1 MKKSLFPECHRLGSA
16 LKFLFSHH
24 ASQGTLY
31 DERDLLLGHGVDNL
45 LALRIAM
52 VLALCALFTI
62 WLDMLL
68 SPSVITALAFFVL
81 FSCVCHYAL
90 NLPRAGL
97 TDALNSEARDAGRRY
112 ETRSYFGGRILFTPQ
127 GLKLRR
133 KGQSK
138 AKSKQ
143 QPQSESGAQPQ
154 AESQPDPEQQ
164 PQKHSDPEPEQQS
177 AGATDTAANQSASA
191 CNQDRAGQTE
201 QPTEQGQ
208 DEQRSWKQR
217 AQHWLS
223 HVGVLVSAATTE
235 KDLLAQTAAI
245 DDLPVVQSGY
255 MQVNVPPSLQEQR
268 IYSGVPVSLQQLVD
282 LTSFQVPELSQIAGK
297 QLLPSDVC
305 CLGFGFPWLPKHTR
319 RLHDLMEVGLRASP
333 FGKKGSPDLH
343 GVEDRHAFEPIYFAS
358 ELLLGHTL
366 LLGTT
371 GAGKTRFFDL
381 LVTQAIMRGDTVIV
395 IDPKGDRSLQQ
406 SILRA
411 ARFSGRQP
419 LDSIYCLDIGRKQA
433 APLSSPIGQSFV
445 ERCSGLV
452 WPLGSKNYPRQ
463 SCNKFRLSSKKL
475 AAIQERQERMGIAAA
490 QANNRPRN
498 FDLTSVLSIDT
509 PEPFS
514 TTPASLRAESKG
526 LAPIS
531 SMSSLG
537 GAGTKQCQGGTPL
550 GMDEKAEADWF
561 FDNIN
566 TGFNPTSA
574 FDRATEIG
582 DRLTAMMSS
591 DGAAASFKA
600 YANMAISAAVEC
612 CLLNNEAVT
621 LERLR
626 SIVSHHESFEQTIR
640 NYLNQVVI
648 QLDIPEVSIY
658 YNRLHSI
665 KDPKLQKRC
674 FAVSLILGSPE
685 TGNTASMSEQEAL
698 EVLERMEVKEA
709 AESSAHQDDLAVFG
723 DELDE
728 IFANKDSPDIAS
740 KELAVNTAVEAPEGR
755 SKAHSDDSVSA
766 EQTKTQT
773 ADPAAS
779 EPSSTELPASLLATV
794 QNVATEELEAM
805 STTGVSYFADSLNDQ
820 SNSVV
825 QSIKQ
830 LHSNEELM
838 SYQLKA
844 RARKQKTKA
853 ASASASASAAD
864 ADNCN
869 GNSNSS
875 VADLDNTESA
885 AAESAPDTAK
895 ATTSRAKRTRRT
907 STKKTATK
915 EQDINT
921 SAETVG
927 TAGTVGSARSTS
939 EGNASDIH
947 VSGVASSANF
957 SASFSAHQDTPDADI
972 SESTTESKKT
982 NSRGRK
988 SSSSKSSKTAS
999 TRGVSPASYTALL
1012 GFYRWLKKKKLITT
1026 SYGVDQIIIISTM
1039 SADYYKKVTNG
1050 ILPYLSALTSGD
1062 LLGLLSSSEQKLP
1075 SFIELVRHNKIF
1087 YAALHCLKDSATGQA
1102 LGKLLISDLAFVAGE
1117 LNAQG
1122 DSDHHRV
1129 SIFIDEAAELAQ
1141 ESLVQLLNK
1150 ARASKFSI
1158 TLATQCVAD
1167 LARRAG
1173 SNEAASQIIANCNNL
1188 ISLRVNDPQSAK
1200 VIASVLPQ
1208 TVIAER
1214 SSSQSRSEGVAL
1226 NDSYS
1231 TSRSVMQKESPLF
1244 PPSMLTQLPD
1254 FEFIARLANGS
1265 FYKGFIPL
1273 LTTSTKASNA
1283 LNSSNAESSDTA
1295 GLVDPSSLAGAA
1307 ASPASTASSDS
1318 FAGSASTSV
1327 DDSQGSSIPS
1337 SSSSPSSL
1345 NSYGSPDISNASNA
1359 SNVSHG
1365 SDSCY
1370 RRAGSTSSTAD
1381 YDDIYAQSQLVDLGY
1396 QPYQRANTSQTNKN
1410 QWQSTAQSAFAS
1422 QDSHSQAYGSA
1433 YEQTL
1438 RSDCVDQAVPPQQP
1452 ESAQTEQSAPDP
1464 ALGAAMATASAAAEA
1479 ATAAADTAAFTA
1491 TDTSAHFA
1499 DSPNEP
1505 FVAPNSAMSG
1515 SGMGRDIGSG
1525 SGSSSSNS
1533 NGSGSDSGGREG
1545 SGNTSQQSS
1554 AHRFSYHFVDMSPAF
1569 EKGGN
1574 RLDHEAKQL
1583 GGITP
1588 PVFTRPQFLGST
1600 DSFAFKNYSDDYYRA
1615 PHRASIEHPDNNTV
1629 TPIVLEALAESCNK
1643 FDREYVLAHPEA
1655 APKTGTL
1662 GLLVRLTQ
1670 EAKAKAKAQAQAK
1683 AKEQAQQAQTE
1694 NPTSQGSNCSSEAT
1708 AEASTTQGSTTANT
1722 AANHVHKAKALLRSC
1737 WQRLV
1742 PSLRKFGIWLL
1753 KAFITVM
1760 LSLPMLTLYQR
1771 ALECLLVLLMTVVV
1785 SFIGQG
1791 FTAFSELFGSM
1802 GQTLSYIGTMF
1813 SVLTSGVYE
1822 LNTEIAINESFGSRS
1837 WQVVIVYRDLW
1848 PVALSLL
1855 TTGLLLGQNFSLI
1868 AEMRHRSLMGLKK
1881 FTSFMGW
1888 PAVTL
1893 MILAAYVLAT
1903 AFVLC
1908 VEVSVLIAWLFT
1920 FNLGF
1925 STACFYTQ
1933 HLK

>member
-1 MKKSLFPECHRLGSA
+1 
-16 LKFLFSHH
+16 
-24 ASQGTLY
+24 
-31 DERDLLLGHGVDNL
+31 
-45 LALRIAM
+45 
-52 VLALCALFTI
+52 
-62 WLDMLL
+62 
-68 SPSVITALAFFVL
+68 
-81 FSCVCHYAL
+81 
-90 NLPRAGL
+90 
-97 TDALNSEARDAGRRY
+97 
-112 ETRSYFGGRILFTPQ
+112 
-127 GLKLRR
+127 
-133 KGQSK
+133 
-138 AKSKQ
+138 
-143 QPQSESGAQPQ
+143 
-154 AESQPDPEQQ
+154 
-164 PQKHSDPEPEQQS
+164 
-177 AGATDTAANQSASA
+177 
-191 CNQDRAGQTE
+191 
-201 QPTEQGQ
+201 
-208 DEQRSWKQR
+208 
-217 AQHWLS
+217 
-223 HVGVLVSAATTE
+223 
-235 KDLLAQTAAI
+235 
-245 DDLPVVQSGY
+245 
-255 MQVNVPPSLQEQR
+255 
-268 IYSGVPVSLQQLVD
+268 
-282 LTSFQVPELSQIAGK
+282 
-297 QLLPSDVC
+297 
-305 CLGFGFPWLPKHTR
+305 
-319 RLHDLMEVGLRASP
+319 
-333 FGKKGSPDLH
+333 
-343 GVEDRHAFEPIYFAS
+343 
-358 ELLLGHTL
+358 
-366 LLGTT
+366 
-371 GAGKTRFFDL
+371 
-381 LVTQAIMRGDTVIV
+381 
-395 IDPKGDRSLQQ
+395 
-406 SILRA
+406 
-411 ARFSGRQP
+411 
-419 LDSIYCLDIGRKQA
+419 
-433 APLSSPIGQSFV
+433 
-445 ERCSGLV
+445 
-452 WPLGSKNYPRQ
+452 
-463 SCNKFRLSSKKL
+463 
-475 AAIQERQERMGIAAA
+475 
-490 QANNRPRN
+490 
-498 FDLTSVLSIDT
+498 
-509 PEPFS
+509 
-514 TTPASLRAESKG
+514 
-526 LAPIS
+526 
-531 SMSSLG
+531 MSS
-537 GAGTKQCQGGTPL
+537 
-550 GMDEKAEADWF
+550 
-561 FDNIN
+561 
-566 TGFNPTSA
+566 
-574 FDRATEIG
+574 
-582 DRLTAMMSS
+582 
-591 DGAAASFKA
+591 
-600 YANMAISAAVEC
+600 
-612 CLLNNEAVT
+612 
-621 LERLR
+621 
-626 SIVSHHESFEQTIR
+626 
-640 NYLNQVVI
+640 
-648 QLDIPEVSIY
+648 
-658 YNRLHSI
+658 
-665 KDPKLQKRC
+665 
-674 FAVSLILGSPE
+674 
-685 TGNTASMSEQEAL
+685 
-698 EVLERMEVKEA
+698 
-709 AESSAHQDDLAVFG
+709 
-723 DELDE
+723 
-728 IFANKDSPDIAS
+728 
-740 KELAVNTAVEAPEGR
+740 
-755 SKAHSDDSVSA
+755 
-766 EQTKTQT
+766 
-773 ADPAAS
+773 
-779 EPSSTELPASLLATV
+779 
-794 QNVATEELEAM
+794 
-805 STTGVSYFADSLNDQ
+805 
-820 SNSVV
+820 
-825 QSIKQ
+825 
-830 LHSNEELM
+830 
-838 SYQLKA
+838 QLKA

-853 ASASASASAAD
+853 ASASASATD
-864 ADNCN
+864 TD
-869 GNSNSS
+869 NSNGKCS
-875 VADLDNTESA
+875 VADLDNTGLDSA
-885 AAESAPDTAK
+885 AAESAPDAAK

-907 STKKTATK
+907 STKKTAT
-915 EQDINT
+915 
-921 SAETVG
+921 AET
-927 TAGTVGSARSTS
+927 AGIAATS
-939 EGNASDIH
+939 EGTASDLH
-947 VSGVASSANF
+947 MSGVASSANF
-957 SASFSAHQDTPDADI
+957 SANFSAHSDTTDADI
-972 SESTTESKKT
+972 SESATESKKT
-982 NSRGRK
+982 TSRGRK

-1026 SYGVDQIIIISTM
+1026 SYGVDQIITISTM

-1173 SNEAASQIIANCNNL
+1173 SAEAASQIIANCNNL

-1214 SSSQSRSEGVAL
+1214 SSSQSRSEGLAL

-1273 LTTSTKASNA
+1273 LTTSSKAGNA

-1295 GLVDPSSLAGAA
+1295 GLAGPAYPAGTA
-1307 ASPASTASSDS
+1307 ASCASTASPDS

-1327 DDSQGSSIPS
+1327 DANQGSSASSAPSTS
-1337 SSSSPSSL
+1337 SSC
-1345 NSYGSPDISNASNA
+1345 GSPDT
-1359 SNVSHG
+1359 SNVSNG

-1370 RRAGSTSSTAD
+1370 RRAGSTSCTAD

-1410 QWQSTAQSAFAS
+1410 QWQSSSQSAFAS

-1433 YEQTL
+1433 DEQTL
-1438 RSDCVDQAVPPQQP
+1438 RSDCDSVDQAVPPLQP
-1452 ESAQTEQSAPDP
+1452 ESAQTEQSVPDS
-1464 ALGAAMATASAAAEA
+1464 ALGAATATDSAAAEA
-1479 ATAAADTAAFTA
+1479 ADTAASTA
-1491 TDTSAHFA
+1491 MDTSAHFA
-1499 DSPNEP
+1499 ASPNEP
-1505 FVAPNSAMSG
+1505 FAAPNSAMSG
-1515 SGMGRDIGSG
+1515 SGIGSG
-1525 SGSSSSNS
+1525 SGSGSS
-1533 NGSGSDSGGREG
+1533 GSGCCGSGRDSGDSGNSDSGDSSGSTRDSGVRDG

-1694 NPTSQGSNCSSEAT
+1694 TPTSQGSNCSSEAT
-1708 AEASTTQGSTTANT
+1708 AEASPPQGSTTTNT
-1722 AANHVHKAKALLRSC
+1722 AANHVHKAIALLRSC

-1753 KAFITVM
+1753 KAVITVM

-1771 ALECLLVLLMTVVV
+1771 AFECLLVLLMTVAV

-1822 LNTEIAINESFGSRS
+1822 LNTEIAINESFWSRS

>member
-45 LALRIAM
+45 WALRIAM

-133 KGQSK
+133 KGHSK
-138 AKSKQ
+138 AKPKQ
-143 QPQSESGAQPQ
+143 PEPQAQ
-154 AESQPDPEQQ
+154 AESQPDPEPYPEQQ
-164 PQKHSDPEPEQQS
+164 PQKHSDLGPEQQS

-235 KDLLAQTAAI
+235 KDLLAQTAAS

-475 AAIQERQERMGIAAA
+475 AAIQERQERKGIAAA

-498 FDLTSVLSIDT
+498 FDLTSVLSRDT

-537 GAGTKQCQGGTPL
+537 GAGAKQCQGGTPL

-665 KDPKLQKRC
+665 KDPKLQRRC

-740 KELAVNTAVEAPEGR
+740 KAISVNTAAESSKGR
-755 SKAHSDDSVSA
+755 SNAHTDDSVSA
-766 EQTKTQT
+766 GQDQAQT

-794 QNVATEELEAM
+794 QNVASEELEAM
-805 STTGVSYFADSLNDQ
+805 STTGVSYFADTLNDQ
-820 SNSVV
+820 DNSVV

-830 LHSNEELM
+830 LHSSEELM
-838 SYQLKA
+838 SSQLKA

-853 ASASASASAAD
+853 ASASASATD
-864 ADNCN
+864 TD
-869 GNSNSS
+869 NSNGKCS
-875 VADLDNTESA
+875 VADLDNTGLDSA
-885 AAESAPDTAK
+885 AAESAPDAAK

-907 STKKTATK
+907 STKKTAT
-915 EQDINT
+915 
-921 SAETVG
+921 AET
-927 TAGTVGSARSTS
+927 AGIAATS
-939 EGNASDIH
+939 EGTASDLH

-957 SASFSAHQDTPDADI
+957 SANFSAHSDTTDADI
-972 SESTTESKKT
+972 GESSTENKKT
-982 NSRGRK
+982 TARGRK

-1026 SYGVDQIIIISTM
+1026 SYGVDQIITISTM

-1173 SNEAASQIIANCNNL
+1173 SAEAASQIIANCNNL

-1244 PPSMLTQLPD
+1244 PPSMLTQFPD

-1273 LTTSTKASNA
+1273 LTNSTKASNT
-1283 LNSSNAESSDTA
+1283 LNPSNAESADTA
-1295 GLVDPSSLAGAA
+1295 GLAGP
-1307 ASPASTASSDS
+1307 ASPAGTAASSASSASPDS
-1318 FAGSASTSV
+1318 FVG
-1327 DDSQGSSIPS
+1327 DGQGSSTP
-1337 SSSSPSSL
+1337 SSPSSC
-1345 NSYGSPDISNASNA
+1345 GSPDT

-1370 RRAGSTSSTAD
+1370 RRAGSTSCTAD

-1410 QWQSTAQSAFAS
+1410 QWQSTSQSAFAS
-1422 QDSHSQAYGSA
+1422 QDSHSQAYGSID
-1433 YEQTL
+1433 EQTL
-1438 RSDCVDQAVPPQQP
+1438 RSDCVDQAVPPLQP
-1452 ESAQTEQSAPDP
+1452 ESAQTEQSVPDS
-1464 ALGAAMATASAAAEA
+1464 ALGAATDTATAAAEA
-1479 ATAAADTAAFTA
+1479 AAAAADTAASTA

-1499 DSPNEP
+1499 ASSNEP
-1505 FVAPNSAMSG
+1505 FAAPNSAMSG
-1515 SGMGRDIGSG
+1515 NGSGMGR
-1525 SGSSSSNS
+1525 
-1533 NGSGSDSGGREG
+1533 GSGSDSCNSDSGDSSG
-1545 SGNTSQQSS
+1545 STSDSGVRDGSSNTSQQSS

-1655 APKTGTL
+1655 APKTGAL

-1670 EAKAKAKAQAQAK
+1670 EAKAKAQAQAK
-1683 AKEQAQQAQTE
+1683 EQSQQAQAETAAA
-1694 NPTSQGSNCSSEAT
+1694 QGSNCSSEAT

-1722 AANHVHKAKALLRSC
+1722 AASHVHKAKALLLSC

-1753 KAFITVM
+1753 KAVITVM

-1771 ALECLLVLLMTVVV
+1771 AFECLLVLLMTVAV

-1822 LNTEIAINESFGSRS
+1822 LNTEISINESFWSRS

>member
-45 LALRIAM
+45 WALRIAM

-143 QPQSESGAQPQ
+143 QPQSEFGAQPQ
-154 AESQPDPEQQ
+154 ADPEQQ

-235 KDLLAQTAAI
+235 KDLLAQTAAS

-490 QANNRPRN
+490 QANNHPRN
-498 FDLTSVLSIDT
+498 FDLTSVLSRDT

-537 GAGTKQCQGGTPL
+537 GAGAKQCQGGTPL

-665 KDPKLQKRC
+665 KDPKLQRRC

-740 KELAVNTAVEAPEGR
+740 KELAVNTAAEALEGR

-779 EPSSTELPASLLATV
+779 AASEPSSTVLPASLLATV
-794 QNVATEELEAM
+794 QNVASEELEAM

-820 SNSVV
+820 DNSVV

-830 LHSNEELM
+830 LHSSEELM
-838 SYQLKA
+838 SSQLKA

-853 ASASASASAAD
+853 ASASASASATD
-864 ADNCN
+864 TD
-869 GNSNSS
+869 NSNGKCS
-875 VADLDNTESA
+875 VADLDNTGLDSA
-885 AAESAPDTAK
+885 AAESAPDAAK

-907 STKKTATK
+907 STKKTAT
-915 EQDINT
+915 
-921 SAETVG
+921 AET
-927 TAGTVGSARSTS
+927 AGIAATS
-939 EGNASDIH
+939 EGTASELH

-957 SASFSAHQDTPDADI
+957 YASFSAHQDTPDADI
-972 SESTTESKKT
+972 GESTTESKKT
-982 NSRGRK
+982 TSRGRK

-1026 SYGVDQIIIISTM
+1026 SYGVDQIITISTM

-1173 SNEAASQIIANCNNL
+1173 SAEAASQIIANCNNL

-1214 SSSQSRSEGVAL
+1214 SSSQSRSEGLAL

-1273 LTTSTKASNA
+1273 LTTSAKASNT
-1283 LNSSNAESSDTA
+1283 LNPSNAESSDTA
-1295 GLVDPSSLAGAA
+1295 GLAGPACPAGIA
-1307 ASPASTASSDS
+1307 ASPASAASSASPDS
-1318 FAGSASTSV
+1318 FAGSASTFV
-1327 DDSQGSSIPS
+1327 GDGQGSSASSSPS
-1337 SSSSPSSL
+1337 SSSSP
-1345 NSYGSPDISNASNA
+1345 NSCGSPDT

-1370 RRAGSTSSTAD
+1370 RRAGSTSCTAD

-1410 QWQSTAQSAFAS
+1410 QWQSTSQSAFAS

-1438 RSDCVDQAVPPQQP
+1438 RSDCVDQAVPPLQP
-1452 ESAQTEQSAPDP
+1452 ESAQTEQSVPDS
-1464 ALGAAMATASAAAEA
+1464 ALGAATDTATAAAEA
-1479 ATAAADTAAFTA
+1479 AAAAADTAASTA
-1491 TDTSAHFA
+1491 TDTSSHFA
-1499 DSPNEP
+1499 ASPNEP
-1505 FVAPNSAMSG
+1505 FAAPNSDMSG
-1515 SGMGRDIGSG
+1515 IGIGIGSG
-1525 SGSSSSNS
+1525 SGSSYCC
-1533 NGSGSDSGGREG
+1533 GSGRDSGNSDSGDSSGSTRDSGVRDG

-1588 PVFTRPQFLGST
+1588 PVFTRPQFFGST

-1662 GLLVRLTQ
+1662 GLLMRLTQ

-1694 NPTSQGSNCSSEAT
+1694 TPTSQGSNCSSEAT

-1722 AANHVHKAKALLRSC
+1722 AANHIHKAKVFLRSC

-1753 KAFITVM
+1753 KAVITVM

-1771 ALECLLVLLMTVVV
+1771 AFECLLVLLMTVAV

-1822 LNTEIAINESFGSRS
+1822 LNTEIAINESFWSRS

>member
-45 LALRIAM
+45 WALRIAM

-81 FSCVCHYAL
+81 FSCVCHYAI

-235 KDLLAQTAAI
+235 KDLLAQTAAS

-475 AAIQERQERMGIAAA
+475 AAIQERQERKGIAAA

-498 FDLTSVLSIDT
+498 FDLTSVLSRDT

-537 GAGTKQCQGGTPL
+537 GAGAKQCQGGTPL

-665 KDPKLQKRC
+665 KDPKLQRRC

-740 KELAVNTAVEAPEGR
+740 KDLAVNTAAEAPEER
-755 SKAHSDDSVSA
+755 SNAHIDDSVSA

-794 QNVATEELEAM
+794 QNVASEELEAM
-805 STTGVSYFADSLNDQ
+805 STTGVSYFADTLNDQ
-820 SNSVV
+820 DNSVV

-830 LHSNEELM
+830 LHSSEELM
-838 SYQLKA
+838 SSQLKA
-844 RARKQKTKA
+844 RALKQKTKA
-853 ASASASASAAD
+853 ASASASASATD
-864 ADNCN
+864 TDTD
-869 GNSNSS
+869 NSNGKCS
-875 VADLDNTESA
+875 VADLDNTGLDSA
-885 AAESAPDTAK
+885 AAESAPDAAK

-907 STKKTATK
+907 STKKTAT
-915 EQDINT
+915 
-921 SAETVG
+921 AET
-927 TAGTVGSARSTS
+927 AGIAATS
-939 EGNASDIH
+939 EGTASDLH

-957 SASFSAHQDTPDADI
+957 SANFSAHSDTTDADI
-972 SESTTESKKT
+972 GESSTENKKT
-982 NSRGRK
+982 TARGRK

-1026 SYGVDQIIIISTM
+1026 SYGVDQIITISTM

-1173 SNEAASQIIANCNNL
+1173 SAEAASQIIANCNNL

-1214 SSSQSRSEGVAL
+1214 SSSQSRSEGLAL

-1273 LTTSTKASNA
+1273 LTTSSKAGNA
-1283 LNSSNAESSDTA
+1283 LNSSNAASSDTA
-1295 GLVDPSSLAGAA
+1295 GLAGPASPAGTA
-1307 ASPASTASSDS
+1307 ASCASTASPDS

-1327 DDSQGSSIPS
+1327 DANQGSSASSAPSTS
-1337 SSSSPSSL
+1337 SSS
-1345 NSYGSPDISNASNA
+1345 NSYGSPDISNAG
-1359 SNVSHG
+1359 NVSNG

-1370 RRAGSTSSTAD
+1370 RRAGSTSCTAD

-1410 QWQSTAQSAFAS
+1410 QWQSTSQSAFAS

-1438 RSDCVDQAVPPQQP
+1438 RSDCDSVDQAVPPLQP
-1452 ESAQTEQSAPDP
+1452 ESAQTEQSAPDS
-1464 ALGAAMATASAAAEA
+1464 ALGAATATASAAAEA
-1479 ATAAADTAAFTA
+1479 VDTAASTA
-1491 TDTSAHFA
+1491 MDTSAHFA
-1499 DSPNEP
+1499 ASPNEP
-1505 FVAPNSAMSG
+1505 FAAPNSAMSG
-1515 SGMGRDIGSG
+1515 SGSG
-1525 SGSSSSNS
+1525 SGSSGCC
-1533 NGSGSDSGGREG
+1533 GSGRDSGNSDSGDSSGSTRDSGVRDG

-1588 PVFTRPQFLGST
+1588 PVFTQPQFLGST

-1694 NPTSQGSNCSSEAT
+1694 TPTSQGSNCSSEAT
-1708 AEASTTQGSTTANT
+1708 AEACTTQGSTTANT
-1722 AANHVHKAKALLRSC
+1722 AANHVHKATALLRSC

-1753 KAFITVM
+1753 KAVITVM

-1771 ALECLLVLLMTVVV
+1771 AFECLLVLLMTVAV

-1822 LNTEIAINESFGSRS
+1822 LNTAISINESFWSRS

>member
-45 LALRIAM
+45 WALRIAM

-138 AKSKQ
+138 VKSKQ

-235 KDLLAQTAAI
+235 KDLLAQTAAS

-498 FDLTSVLSIDT
+498 FDLTSVLSRDL

-537 GAGTKQCQGGTPL
+537 GAGAKQCQGGTPL

-665 KDPKLQKRC
+665 KDPKLQRRC

-740 KELAVNTAVEAPEGR
+740 KAISVNTAAESSKGR
-755 SKAHSDDSVSA
+755 SNAHTDDSVSVGQDQA
-766 EQTKTQT
+766 QT

-794 QNVATEELEAM
+794 QNVASEELEAM
-805 STTGVSYFADSLNDQ
+805 STTGVSYFADTLNDQ
-820 SNSVV
+820 DNSVV

-830 LHSNEELM
+830 LHSSEELM
-838 SYQLKA
+838 SSQLKA

-853 ASASASASAAD
+853 ASASASASATD
-864 ADNCN
+864 TD
-869 GNSNSS
+869 NSNGKCS
-875 VADLDNTESA
+875 VADLDNTGLDSA
-885 AAESAPDTAK
+885 AAESAPDAAK

-907 STKKTATK
+907 STKKTAT
-915 EQDINT
+915 
-921 SAETVG
+921 AET
-927 TAGTVGSARSTS
+927 AGIAATS
-939 EGNASDIH
+939 ECTASDLH
-947 VSGVASSANF
+947 MSGVASSANF
-957 SASFSAHQDTPDADI
+957 SANFSAHSDTTDADI
-972 SESTTESKKT
+972 GESSTENKKT
-982 NSRGRK
+982 TARGRK

-1026 SYGVDQIIIISTM
+1026 SYGVDQIITISTM

-1173 SNEAASQIIANCNNL
+1173 SAEAASQIIANCNNL

-1273 LTTSTKASNA
+1273 LTTSSKAGNA
-1283 LNSSNAESSDTA
+1283 LNSSNAASSDTA
-1295 GLVDPSSLAGAA
+1295 GLAGPASPAGTA
-1307 ASPASTASSDS
+1307 ASCASTASPDS

-1327 DDSQGSSIPS
+1327 DANQGSSTP
-1337 SSSSPSSL
+1337 SSPSSKL
-1345 NSYGSPDISNASNA
+1345 
-1359 SNVSHG
+1359 
-1365 SDSCY
+1365 
-1370 RRAGSTSSTAD
+1370 
-1381 YDDIYAQSQLVDLGY
+1381 
-1396 QPYQRANTSQTNKN
+1396 
-1410 QWQSTAQSAFAS
+1410 
-1422 QDSHSQAYGSA
+1422 
-1433 YEQTL
+1433 
-1438 RSDCVDQAVPPQQP
+1438 
-1452 ESAQTEQSAPDP
+1452 
-1464 ALGAAMATASAAAEA
+1464 M
-1479 ATAAADTAAFTA
+1479 
-1491 TDTSAHFA
+1491 
-1499 DSPNEP
+1499 
-1505 FVAPNSAMSG
+1505 
-1515 SGMGRDIGSG
+1515 
-1525 SGSSSSNS
+1525 
-1533 NGSGSDSGGREG
+1533 
-1545 SGNTSQQSS
+1545 
-1554 AHRFSYHFVDMSPAF
+1554 
-1569 EKGGN
+1569 
-1574 RLDHEAKQL
+1574 RL
-1583 GGITP
+1583 P
-1588 PVFTRPQFLGST
+1588 
-1600 DSFAFKNYSDDYYRA
+1600 
-1615 PHRASIEHPDNNTV
+1615 
-1629 TPIVLEALAESCNK
+1629 
-1643 FDREYVLAHPEA
+1643 
-1655 APKTGTL
+1655 
-1662 GLLVRLTQ
+1662 
-1670 EAKAKAKAQAQAK
+1670 
-1683 AKEQAQQAQTE
+1683 
-1694 NPTSQGSNCSSEAT
+1694 
-1708 AEASTTQGSTTANT
+1708 
-1722 AANHVHKAKALLRSC
+1722 
-1737 WQRLV
+1737 
-1742 PSLRKFGIWLL
+1742 
-1753 KAFITVM
+1753 
-1760 LSLPMLTLYQR
+1760 
-1771 ALECLLVLLMTVVV
+1771 
-1785 SFIGQG
+1785 
-1791 FTAFSELFGSM
+1791 
-1802 GQTLSYIGTMF
+1802 
-1813 SVLTSGVYE
+1813 
-1822 LNTEIAINESFGSRS
+1822 
-1837 WQVVIVYRDLW
+1837 
-1848 PVALSLL
+1848 
-1855 TTGLLLGQNFSLI
+1855 
-1868 AEMRHRSLMGLKK
+1868 
-1881 FTSFMGW
+1881 
-1888 PAVTL
+1888 
-1893 MILAAYVLAT
+1893 
-1903 AFVLC
+1903 
-1908 VEVSVLIAWLFT
+1908 
-1920 FNLGF
+1920 
-1925 STACFYTQ
+1925 
-1933 HLK
+1933 

>member
-45 LALRIAM
+45 WALRIAM

-143 QPQSESGAQPQ
+143 QPQSESGAQ
-154 AESQPDPEQQ
+154 AEVEVEAQTDPEPDPEQQ

-191 CNQDRAGQTE
+191 SNQDRAGQTE

-235 KDLLAQTAAI
+235 KDLLAQTAAS

-333 FGKKGSPDLH
+333 VGKKGSPDLH

-490 QANNRPRN
+490 QANNHPRN
-498 FDLTSVLSIDT
+498 FDLTSVLSRDL

-537 GAGTKQCQGGTPL
+537 GAGAKQCQGGTPL

-665 KDPKLQKRC
+665 KDPKLQRRC

-740 KELAVNTAVEAPEGR
+740 KAIAVNTAAESQETHAD
-755 SKAHSDDSVSA
+755 STSTDDSVSA
-766 EQTKTQT
+766 EQTQT
-773 ADPAAS
+773 ADSAAS

-794 QNVATEELEAM
+794 QNVASEELEAM
-805 STTGVSYFADSLNDQ
+805 STTGVSYFADTLNDQ
-820 SNSVV
+820 DNSVV

-830 LHSNEELM
+830 LHSSEELM
-838 SYQLKA
+838 SSQLKA

-853 ASASASASAAD
+853 ASASASAAATD
-864 ADNCN
+864 SGN
-869 GNSNSS
+869 GNGNSS

-885 AAESAPDTAK
+885 AESASDAAK

-915 EQDINT
+915 EQDT
-921 SAETVG
+921 ETAAT
-927 TAGTVGSARSTS
+927 TAAS
-939 EGNASDIH
+939 EGNESELH
-947 VSGVASSANF
+947 VSGAASSANF
-957 SASFSAHQDTPDADI
+957 AASFSAHQGTPDADI
-972 SESTTESKKT
+972 SESATESKKT
-982 NSRGRK
+982 TSRGRK

-1026 SYGVDQIIIISTM
+1026 SYGVDQIITISTM

-1173 SNEAASQIIANCNNL
+1173 SAEAASQIIANCNNL

-1214 SSSQSRSEGVAL
+1214 SSSQSRSEGLAL

-1273 LTTSTKASNA
+1273 LTTSAKASNT
-1283 LNSSNAESSDTA
+1283 LNPSNAEIPDTA
-1295 GLVDPSSLAGAA
+1295 GLAGPACPAGIA
-1307 ASPASTASSDS
+1307 ASPASAASSASPDS
-1318 FAGSASTSV
+1318 FAGSASIFV
-1327 DDSQGSSIPS
+1327 GDGQGSSASSAPSTS
-1337 SSSSPSSL
+1337 SSC
-1345 NSYGSPDISNASNA
+1345 GSPDT
-1359 SNVSHG
+1359 SNVSNG

-1410 QWQSTAQSAFAS
+1410 QWQSTAQSAFVS
-1422 QDSHSQAYGSA
+1422 QESHSQAYGSA
-1433 YEQTL
+1433 DEQTL
-1438 RSDCVDQAVPPQQP
+1438 RSDCDSVDQAVPPLQP
-1452 ESAQTEQSAPDP
+1452 ESAQTEQSAPDS
-1464 ALGAAMATASAAAEA
+1464 ALGAATATASAAAEA
-1479 ATAAADTAAFTA
+1479 ADTAASTA
-1491 TDTSAHFA
+1491 MDTSAHFA
-1499 DSPNEP
+1499 ASPNEP
-1505 FVAPNSAMSG
+1505 FAAPNSDMSG
-1515 SGMGRDIGSG
+1515 SGIGIGIGSG
-1525 SGSSSSNS
+1525 SGSSCCC
-1533 NGSGSDSGGREG
+1533 GSGSDSDSGDSSGSTRDSGVRDG

-1554 AHRFSYHFVDMSPAF
+1554 VHRFSYHFVDMSPAF

-1588 PVFTRPQFLGST
+1588 PVFTQPQFLSST

-1670 EAKAKAKAQAQAK
+1670 EAKAKAQAKAKAK

-1694 NPTSQGSNCSSEAT
+1694 TAAAQGSNCSSEAT

-1722 AANHVHKAKALLRSC
+1722 AANHVHKAIALLRSC

-1753 KAFITVM
+1753 KAVITVM

-1771 ALECLLVLLMTVVV
+1771 ALECLLVLLMTVAV

-1822 LNTEIAINESFGSRS
+1822 LNTEISINESFWSRS

>member
-45 LALRIAM
+45 WALRIAM

-143 QPQSESGAQPQ
+143 HPQSESGAQ
-154 AESQPDPEQQ
+154 AEVEVEAQTDPEPDPEQQ
-164 PQKHSDPEPEQQS
+164 PQKHSDPEPEPEPEQQS

-235 KDLLAQTAAI
+235 KDLLAQTAAS

-343 GVEDRHAFEPIYFAS
+343 GVEDCHAFEPIYFAS

-498 FDLTSVLSIDT
+498 FDLTSVLSRDLT
-509 PEPFS
+509 EPFS

-537 GAGTKQCQGGTPL
+537 GAGAKQCQGGTPL

-665 KDPKLQKRC
+665 KDPKLQRRC

-740 KELAVNTAVEAPEGR
+740 KAISVNTAAESSKGR
-755 SKAHSDDSVSA
+755 SNAHTDDSVSVGQDQA
-766 EQTKTQT
+766 QT

-794 QNVATEELEAM
+794 QNVASEELEAM
-805 STTGVSYFADSLNDQ
+805 STTGVSYFADTLNDQ
-820 SNSVV
+820 DNSVV

-830 LHSNEELM
+830 LHSSEELM
-838 SYQLKA
+838 SSQLKA

-853 ASASASASAAD
+853 ASASASATD
-864 ADNCN
+864 TD
-869 GNSNSS
+869 NSNGKCS
-875 VADLDNTESA
+875 VADLDNTGLDSA
-885 AAESAPDTAK
+885 AAVSAPDAAK

-907 STKKTATK
+907 STKKTAT
-915 EQDINT
+915 
-921 SAETVG
+921 AET
-927 TAGTVGSARSTS
+927 AGIAATS
-939 EGNASDIH
+939 EGTASDLH
-947 VSGVASSANF
+947 MSGVASSANF
-957 SASFSAHQDTPDADI
+957 SANYSAHSDTTDADI

-1026 SYGVDQIIIISTM
+1026 SYGVDQIITISTM

-1173 SNEAASQIIANCNNL
+1173 SAEAASQIIANCNNL

-1273 LTTSTKASNA
+1273 LTTSSKAGNA
-1283 LNSSNAESSDTA
+1283 LNSSNAASSDTA
-1295 GLVDPSSLAGAA
+1295 GLAGPASPAGTA
-1307 ASPASTASSDS
+1307 ASCASTASPDS

-1327 DDSQGSSIPS
+1327 DANQGSFASSAPSTS
-1337 SSSSPSSL
+1337 SSC
-1345 NSYGSPDISNASNA
+1345 GSPDT

-1370 RRAGSTSSTAD
+1370 RRAGSTSCTAD

-1438 RSDCVDQAVPPQQP
+1438 RSDCVDQAVPPLQP
-1452 ESAQTEQSAPDP
+1452 ESAQTEQSVPDS
-1464 ALGAAMATASAAAEA
+1464 ALGAATATAAATAEA
-1479 ATAAADTAAFTA
+1479 AAAAADTAAPTA

-1505 FVAPNSAMSG
+1505 FAAPNSAMSG
-1515 SGMGRDIGSG
+1515 SGIGRGSG
-1525 SGSSSSNS
+1525 SGSSNS
-1533 NGSGSDSGGREG
+1533 SGSDSGVRDG

-1588 PVFTRPQFLGST
+1588 PVFTRPQFFGST

-1683 AKEQAQQAQTE
+1683 AKEQAQQSQQAQAETAAA
-1694 NPTSQGSNCSSEAT
+1694 QGSNCSSEAT
-1708 AEASTTQGSTTANT
+1708 AEASTTQGSTTTNT
-1722 AANHVHKAKALLRSC
+1722 AANHVHKAIALLRSC

-1753 KAFITVM
+1753 KAVITVM

-1771 ALECLLVLLMTVVV
+1771 AFECLLVLLMTVAV

-1822 LNTEIAINESFGSRS
+1822 LNTEISINESFWSRS

>member
-45 LALRIAM
+45 WALRIAM

-138 AKSKQ
+138 AKPKQ
-143 QPQSESGAQPQ
+143 QPQPEAEPQ
-154 AESQPDPEQQ
+154 AQAEAQTDPEQQ

-177 AGATDTAANQSASA
+177 ACDTDTATNQSASDSA
-191 CNQDRAGQTE
+191 DKQYSSDKSE
-201 QPTEQGQ
+201 QPK
-208 DEQRSWKQR
+208 EQRSWTQR

-235 KDLLAQTAAI
+235 KDLLAQTAAS

-490 QANNRPRN
+490 QANNHPRN
-498 FDLTSVLSIDT
+498 FDLTSVLSRDL

-531 SMSSLG
+531 SMSSLVSGEPQSGAG
-537 GAGTKQCQGGTPL
+537 GAGAKQCQGGTPL

-665 KDPKLQKRC
+665 KDPKLQRRC

-740 KELAVNTAVEAPEGR
+740 KAISVNTAAEAPEGR

-794 QNVATEELEAM
+794 QNVASEELEAM
-805 STTGVSYFADSLNDQ
+805 STTGVSYFADTLNDQ

-838 SYQLKA
+838 SSQLKA

-853 ASASASASAAD
+853 ASASASATD
-864 ADNCN
+864 MD
-869 GNSNSS
+869 NSNGKCS
-875 VADLDNTESA
+875 VADLDNTGLDSA
-885 AAESAPDTAK
+885 AAESSPDAAK

-907 STKKTATK
+907 STKKTAT
-915 EQDINT
+915 
-921 SAETVG
+921 AET
-927 TAGTVGSARSTS
+927 AGIAATS
-939 EGNASDIH
+939 EGTASDLH
-947 VSGVASSANF
+947 MSGVASSANF
-957 SASFSAHQDTPDADI
+957 SANFSAHQGTPDADI
-972 SESTTESKKT
+972 SESATESKKT
-982 NSRGRK
+982 TSRGRK

-1026 SYGVDQIIIISTM
+1026 SYGVDQIITISTM

-1173 SNEAASQIIANCNNL
+1173 SAEAASQIIANCNNL

-1214 SSSQSRSEGVAL
+1214 SSSQSRSEGLAL

-1273 LTTSTKASNA
+1273 LTTSSKASNT
-1283 LNSSNAESSDTA
+1283 LNPSNAASSDTA
-1295 GLVDPSSLAGAA
+1295 GLAGPASPAGTA
-1307 ASPASTASSDS
+1307 ASCASTASPDS

-1327 DDSQGSSIPS
+1327 DANQGSSASSAPSTS
-1337 SSSSPSSL
+1337 SSC
-1345 NSYGSPDISNASNA
+1345 GSPDT

-1410 QWQSTAQSAFAS
+1410 QWQSSSQSAFAS
-1422 QDSHSQAYGSA
+1422 QDSHSQAYGSID
-1433 YEQTL
+1433 EQTL
-1438 RSDCVDQAVPPQQP
+1438 RSDCDSVDQAVPPLQP
-1452 ESAQTEQSAPDP
+1452 ESAQTEQSVPDS
-1464 ALGAAMATASAAAEA
+1464 ALGAATATAAATAEA
-1479 ATAAADTAAFTA
+1479 AAAAADTAAPTA

-1499 DSPNEP
+1499 ASPNEP
-1505 FVAPNSAMSG
+1505 FAAPNSAMSG
-1515 SGMGRDIGSG
+1515 SGIGIGIGSG
-1525 SGSSSSNS
+1525 SGSSCC
-1533 NGSGSDSGGREG
+1533 GSGSDSGNSDSGDSSGSTSDSGVRDG

-1588 PVFTRPQFLGST
+1588 PVFTRPQFFGST

-1670 EAKAKAKAQAQAK
+1670 EAKAKAQAQAK

-1694 NPTSQGSNCSSEAT
+1694 TPTSQGSNCSSEAT
-1708 AEASTTQGSTTANT
+1708 AEASTTQGSTTTNT
-1722 AANHVHKAKALLRSC
+1722 AANHVHKAIALLRSC

-1753 KAFITVM
+1753 KAVITVM

-1771 ALECLLVLLMTVVV
+1771 AFECLLVLLMTVAV

-1822 LNTEIAINESFGSRS
+1822 LNTEISINESFWSRS

>member
-45 LALRIAM
+45 WALRIAM

-68 SPSVITALAFFVL
+68 SPSLITALAFFVL

-235 KDLLAQTAAI
+235 KDLLAQTAAS

-319 RLHDLMEVGLRASP
+319 RLHDLMEVGLRSSP

-475 AAIQERQERMGIAAA
+475 AAIQERQQRMGIAAA
-490 QANNRPRN
+490 QANNHPRN
-498 FDLTSVLSIDT
+498 YDLTSVLSRVL

-537 GAGTKQCQGGTPL
+537 GAGAKQCQGGTPL

-665 KDPKLQKRC
+665 KDPKLQRRC

-698 EVLERMEVKEA
+698 EVLERMEEQANQEAVEA
-709 AESSAHQDDLAVFG
+709 AEHQDDLAVFG

-740 KELAVNTAVEAPEGR
+740 KAISVNTAAESSKGR
-755 SKAHSDDSVSA
+755 SNAHTDDSVSA
-766 EQTKTQT
+766 GQDQAQT

-794 QNVATEELEAM
+794 QNVASEELEAM
-805 STTGVSYFADSLNDQ
+805 STTGVSYFADTLNDQ
-820 SNSVV
+820 DNSVV

-830 LHSNEELM
+830 LHSSEELM
-838 SYQLKA
+838 SSQLKA

-853 ASASASASAAD
+853 ASASASATD
-864 ADNCN
+864 TD
-869 GNSNSS
+869 NSNGKGS
-875 VADLDNTESA
+875 VADLDNAEL
-885 AAESAPDTAK
+885 ESAPDSAK

-907 STKKTATK
+907 STKKTAT
-915 EQDINT
+915 
-921 SAETVG
+921 AET
-927 TAGTVGSARSTS
+927 AGIAATS
-939 EGNASDIH
+939 EGTASELH

-957 SASFSAHQDTPDADI
+957 SANFSAHQDTPDADI
-972 SESTTESKKT
+972 SESATESKKT
-982 NSRGRK
+982 TSRGRK
-988 SSSSKSSKTAS
+988 SSSSKSGKTAS
-999 TRGVSPASYTALL
+999 TKGVCPASYTALL

-1026 SYGVDQIIIISTM
+1026 SYGVDQIITISTM

-1273 LTTSTKASNA
+1273 LTTTTKAGNA
-1283 LNSSNAESSDTA
+1283 QNPSNAESSEIAGLSGIESPADTA
-1295 GLVDPSSLAGAA
+1295 ASC
-1307 ASPASTASSDS
+1307 ASPASPDS
-1318 FAGSASTSV
+1318 FAGSTSSYSSFA
-1327 DDSQGSSIPS
+1327 DLQGSAT
-1337 SSSSPSSL
+1337 SSSPSSP
-1345 NSYGSPDISNASNA
+1345 SSPSSCGSSDM
-1359 SNVSHG
+1359 SNVSKRSMGSTESNVSMGGMG
-1365 SDSCY
+1365 SDSYY
-1370 RRAGSTSSTAD
+1370 RREGSTSSTSSSNSTSSMGD

-1396 QPYQRANTSQTNKN
+1396 QPYQRANTSQTDKN
-1410 QWQSTAQSAFAS
+1410 LWQAAS
-1422 QDSHSQAYGSA
+1422 QGCHTQS

-1438 RSDCVDQAVPPQQP
+1438 RTDCDCVDQAVPPLQP
-1452 ESAQTEQSAPDP
+1452 ESCPTEPAEQAAQSASES
-1464 ALGAAMATASAAAEA
+1464 ALGVATAA
-1479 ATAAADTAAFTA
+1479 ATATAADAVAAAADTAASTA
-1491 TDTSAHFA
+1491 TDTPSHFSA
-1499 DSPNEP
+1499 SPNEP
-1505 FVAPNSAMSG
+1505 FAAPHSAMSG
-1515 SGMGRDIGSG
+1515 IGN
-1525 SGSSSSNS
+1525 SSSS
-1533 NGSGSDSGGREG
+1533 GTSDSGVSGGIGDSSITTQQG
-1545 SGNTSQQSS
+1545 SS
-1554 AHRFSYHFVDMSPAF
+1554 HRFSYHFVDMSPAF

-1574 RLDHEAKQL
+1574 RLDHEVKQL

-1600 DSFAFKNYSDDYYRA
+1600 DSFAFKSYSDDYYRA
-1615 PHRASIEHPDNNTV
+1615 PHRASVEHPDNNTV

-1655 APKTGTL
+1655 APKQGAL
-1662 GLLVRLTQ
+1662 GLVVRLTQ
-1670 EAKAKAKAQAQAK
+1670 EAKAKAK
-1683 AKEQAQQAQTE
+1683 EQAQQAQAQAQAQAQ
-1694 NPTSQGSNCSSEAT
+1694 PDSSDSKDSHSSSEAS

-1722 AANHVHKAKALLRSC
+1722 AANHVHKATALLRSC

-1742 PSLRKFGIWLL
+1742 PSLKKLGIWLL
-1753 KAFITVM
+1753 KAVITVM

-1771 ALECLLVLLMTVVV
+1771 AFECLLVLLMTVAV

-1822 LNTEIAINESFGSRS
+1822 LNTEIAINESFWSRS
-1837 WQVVIVYRDLW
+1837 WQVLIVYRDLW

-1855 TTGLLLGQNFSLI
+1855 TTGLLLGQHFSLI

>member
-45 LALRIAM
+45 WALRIAM

-164 PQKHSDPEPEQQS
+164 PLKHSDPEPEQQS

-235 KDLLAQTAAI
+235 KDLLAQTAAS

-282 LTSFQVPELSQIAGK
+282 LTSFLVPELSQIAGK

-665 KDPKLQKRC
+665 KDPKLQRRC

-740 KELAVNTAVEAPEGR
+740 KAISVNTAAESQETHAD
-755 SKAHSDDSVSA
+755 STSTDDSVSA
-766 EQTKTQT
+766 EQTQT
-773 ADPAAS
+773 AEPAAS

-794 QNVATEELEAM
+794 QNVASEELEAM
-805 STTGVSYFADSLNDQ
+805 STTGVSYFADTLNDQ
-820 SNSVV
+820 DNSVV

-830 LHSNEELM
+830 LHSSEELM
-838 SYQLKA
+838 SSQLKA

-853 ASASASASAAD
+853 ASASASASATD
-864 ADNCN
+864 TD
-869 GNSNSS
+869 NSNGKCS
-875 VADLDNTESA
+875 VADLDNTGLDSA
-885 AAESAPDTAK
+885 AAESAPDAAK

-907 STKKTATK
+907 STKKTAT
-915 EQDINT
+915 
-921 SAETVG
+921 AET
-927 TAGTVGSARSTS
+927 AGIAATS
-939 EGNASDIH
+939 EGTASDLH
-947 VSGVASSANF
+947 MSGVASSANF
-957 SASFSAHQDTPDADI
+957 SANFSAHSDTTDADI
-972 SESTTESKKT
+972 SESATESKKT
-982 NSRGRK
+982 TSRGRK

-1026 SYGVDQIIIISTM
+1026 SYGVDQIITISTM

-1173 SNEAASQIIANCNNL
+1173 SAEAASQIIANCNNL

-1214 SSSQSRSEGVAL
+1214 SSSQSRSEGLAL

-1273 LTTSTKASNA
+1273 LTTSTKASHT
-1283 LNSSNAESSDTA
+1283 LNPSNAESSDTA
-1295 GLVDPSSLAGAA
+1295 GLAGP
-1307 ASPASTASSDS
+1307 ASPAGTAASSASPDS
-1318 FAGSASTSV
+1318 FVG
-1327 DDSQGSSIPS
+1327 DGQGSSTP
-1337 SSSSPSSL
+1337 SSPSSC
-1345 NSYGSPDISNASNA
+1345 GSPDT

-1370 RRAGSTSSTAD
+1370 RRAGSTSCTAD

-1410 QWQSTAQSAFAS
+1410 QWQSTSQSAFAS

-1433 YEQTL
+1433 DEQTL
-1438 RSDCVDQAVPPQQP
+1438 RSDCDSVDQAVPPLQP
-1452 ESAQTEQSAPDP
+1452 ESAQTEQSAPDS
-1464 ALGAAMATASAAAEA
+1464 ALGAATATASAAAEA
-1479 ATAAADTAAFTA
+1479 ADTAASTA
-1491 TDTSAHFA
+1491 MDTSAHFA
-1499 DSPNEP
+1499 ASPNEP
-1505 FVAPNSAMSG
+1505 FAAPNSAMSG
-1515 SGMGRDIGSG
+1515 SGIGSG
-1525 SGSSSSNS
+1525 SGSGSSCC
-1533 NGSGSDSGGREG
+1533 GSGRDSGDSGNSDSGDSTGSTRDSGVRDG

-1670 EAKAKAKAQAQAK
+1670 EAKAQAKAQAK
-1683 AKEQAQQAQTE
+1683 AKEQEQAQQAQAETAA
-1694 NPTSQGSNCSSEAT
+1694 SQGSNCSSEAT

-1722 AANHVHKAKALLRSC
+1722 AASHVHKAKALLLSC
-1737 WQRLV
+1737 WQRLM

-1753 KAFITVM
+1753 KAVITVM

-1771 ALECLLVLLMTVVV
+1771 AFECLLVLLMTVVV

-1822 LNTEIAINESFGSRS
+1822 LNTKIAINESFWSRS

>member
-143 QPQSESGAQPQ
+143 QLQSESGAQPQ

-191 CNQDRAGQTE
+191 CNQDRAGQIE

-235 KDLLAQTAAI
+235 KDLLAQTAAS

-381 LVTQAIMRGDTVIV
+381 LVTQAIMRGDTVIA

-490 QANNRPRN
+490 QANNHPRN
-498 FDLTSVLSIDT
+498 YDLTSVLSRDL

-514 TTPASLRAESKG
+514 NTPASLRAESKG

-531 SMSSLG
+531 SMSSLVTGEPQSGAG
-537 GAGTKQCQGGTPL
+537 GAGVQQEQGGTPL

-665 KDPKLQKRC
+665 KDPKLQRRC

-740 KELAVNTAVEAPEGR
+740 KAISVNTASESSKGR
-755 SKAHSDDSVSA
+755 SNANTDDSVSA
-766 EQTKTQT
+766 GQDQAQT

-794 QNVATEELEAM
+794 QNVASEELEAM
-805 STTGVSYFADSLNDQ
+805 STTGVSYFADTLNDQ
-820 SNSVV
+820 DNSVV

-830 LHSNEELM
+830 LHSSEELM
-838 SYQLKA
+838 SSQLKA

-853 ASASASASAAD
+853 ASASASATD
-864 ADNCN
+864 TD
-869 GNSNSS
+869 NSNGKCS
-875 VADLDNTESA
+875 VADLDNTGLDSA
-885 AAESAPDTAK
+885 AAESAPDAAK

-907 STKKTATK
+907 STKKTAT
-915 EQDINT
+915 
-921 SAETVG
+921 AET
-927 TAGTVGSARSTS
+927 AGIAATS
-939 EGNASDIH
+939 EGTASKLH
-947 VSGVASSANF
+947 VSGAASSANF
-957 SASFSAHQDTPDADI
+957 SANFSAHSDTTDADI
-972 SESTTESKKT
+972 GESSTENKKT
-982 NSRGRK
+982 TARGRK

-1026 SYGVDQIIIISTM
+1026 SYGVDQIITISTM

-1173 SNEAASQIIANCNNL
+1173 SAEAASQIIANCNNL

-1214 SSSQSRSEGVAL
+1214 SSSQSRSEGLAL

-1273 LTTSTKASNA
+1273 LTTSAKASNT
-1283 LNSSNAESSDTA
+1283 LNPSNAEIPDTA
-1295 GLVDPSSLAGAA
+1295 GLAGPACPAGIA
-1307 ASPASTASSDS
+1307 ASPASAASSASPDS
-1318 FAGSASTSV
+1318 FAGSASTFV
-1327 DDSQGSSIPS
+1327 GDGQGSSTPS
-1337 SSSSPSSL
+1337 SSSSP
-1345 NSYGSPDISNASNA
+1345 NSCGSPDT

-1370 RRAGSTSSTAD
+1370 RRAGSTSCTAD

-1410 QWQSTAQSAFAS
+1410 QWQSTLQSAFAS

-1438 RSDCVDQAVPPQQP
+1438 RSDCVDQAVPPLQP
-1452 ESAQTEQSAPDP
+1452 ESAQTEQSVPDS
-1464 ALGAAMATASAAAEA
+1464 ALGAATDTATAAAEA
-1479 ATAAADTAAFTA
+1479 AAAAADTAAPTA

-1505 FVAPNSAMSG
+1505 FAAPNSAMSG
-1515 SGMGRDIGSG
+1515 SGIGSG
-1525 SGSSSSNS
+1525 SGS
-1533 NGSGSDSGGREG
+1533 GSGSSGCCGSGRDSGDSSGSTRDIGVRDG

-1588 PVFTRPQFLGST
+1588 PVFTRPQFFGST

-1670 EAKAKAKAQAQAK
+1670 EAKAKAQAQAKAK
-1683 AKEQAQQAQTE
+1683 AKEQAQQSQQAQAETAAA
-1694 NPTSQGSNCSSEAT
+1694 QGSNCSSEAT

-1722 AANHVHKAKALLRSC
+1722 AANHIHKAKVFLRSC

-1742 PSLRKFGIWLL
+1742 PSLKKFGIWLL
-1753 KAFITVM
+1753 KAVITVM

-1771 ALECLLVLLMTVVV
+1771 AFECLLVLLMTVAV

>member
-45 LALRIAM
+45 WALRIAM

-81 FSCVCHYAL
+81 FSCVCQYAL

-133 KGQSK
+133 KGHSK
-138 AKSKQ
+138 AKPKQ
-143 QPQSESGAQPQ
+143 QPQPEAEPQ
-154 AESQPDPEQQ
+154 AQAEVQPDPEFEAQQQ
-164 PQKHSDPEPEQQS
+164 PEPEPEQQS
-177 AGATDTAANQSASA
+177 ACNTDTAANKSADKQDSA
-191 CNQDRAGQTE
+191 DKSE
-201 QPTEQGQ
+201 QPK
-208 DEQRSWKQR
+208 EQRSWTQR

-235 KDLLAQTAAI
+235 KDLLAQTAAS

-475 AAIQERQERMGIAAA
+475 AAIQERQQRMGIAAA
-490 QANNRPRN
+490 QANNHPRN
-498 FDLTSVLSIDT
+498 YDLTSVLSRVL

-537 GAGTKQCQGGTPL
+537 GAGAKQCQGGTPL

-665 KDPKLQKRC
+665 KDPKLQRRC

-685 TGNTASMSEQEAL
+685 AGNTASMSEQEAL
-698 EVLERMEVKEA
+698 AVLERMEEQANHDAAEA
-709 AESSAHQDDLAVFG
+709 AEHQDDLAVFG

-740 KELAVNTAVEAPEGR
+740 KAIAVNTAAESPEGR
-755 SKAHSDDSVSA
+755 SNAHTDDSVSA
-766 EQTKTQT
+766 EQTQT
-773 ADPAAS
+773 AEDSVS
-779 EPSSTELPASLLATV
+779 ESASTELPASLLATV
-794 QNVATEELEAM
+794 QNVASEELEAM
-805 STTGVSYFADSLNDQ
+805 STTGVSYFADTLNDQ
-820 SNSVV
+820 DNSVV

-838 SYQLKA
+838 SSQLKA

-853 ASASASASAAD
+853 ASASASAAD
-864 ADNCN
+864 SGN
-869 GNSNSS
+869 GIDS
-875 VADLDNTESA
+875 VADLDNAELESA
-885 AAESAPDTAK
+885 AAESAPDAAK
-895 ATTSRAKRTRRT
+895 ATTSRTKRTRRT
-907 STKKTATK
+907 STKKTAT
-915 EQDINT
+915 
-921 SAETVG
+921 AET
-927 TAGTVGSARSTS
+927 AGIAATS
-939 EGNASDIH
+939 EGNASDLH
-947 VSGVASSANF
+947 VSGVASAANF
-957 SASFSAHQDTPDADI
+957 SANFSAHQDTPDADI
-972 SESTTESKKT
+972 SESATESKKT
-982 NSRGRK
+982 TSRGRK
-988 SSSSKSSKTAS
+988 SSSSKSGKTAS
-999 TRGVSPASYTALL
+999 TKGVCPASYTALL

-1026 SYGVDQIIIISTM
+1026 SYGVDQIITISTM

-1122 DSDHHRV
+1122 DSDHYRV

-1254 FEFIARLANGS
+1254 FEFIARMANGS

-1273 LTTSTKASNA
+1273 LTTSAKADNA
-1283 LNSSNAESSDTA
+1283 LNPSNAESSEIAGLSGIENPADTA
-1295 GLVDPSSLAGAA
+1295 ASCASCASSASPDSLAG
-1307 ASPASTASSDS
+1307 STSSYSS
-1318 FAGSASTSV
+1318 FADLQGSAT
-1327 DDSQGSSIPS
+1327 P
-1337 SSSSPSSL
+1337 SSPSSP
-1345 NSYGSPDISNASNA
+1345 SSCGSSDVSKR
-1359 SNVSHG
+1359 SNVSKESMGSMESMGAMG

-1370 RRAGSTSSTAD
+1370 RREGSTSSTSSTNSTSIMGD

-1396 QPYQRANTSQTNKN
+1396 QPYQRANTSQTDKN
-1410 QWQSTAQSAFAS
+1410 LWQAAS
-1422 QDSHSQAYGSA
+1422 QGCHTSA

-1438 RSDCVDQAVPPQQP
+1438 RTDCDCVDQAVPPLQP
-1452 ESAQTEQSAPDP
+1452 DSCPTEPAEQAVQSASES
-1464 ALGAAMATASAAAEA
+1464 ALGAASAAATA
-1479 ATAAADTAAFTA
+1479 ADAAAAAADTAASTA
-1491 TDTSAHFA
+1491 TDTPSRFSA
-1499 DSPNEP
+1499 SPNEP
-1505 FVAPNSAMSG
+1505 FTAPNSAISG
-1515 SGMGRDIGSG
+1515 IGT
-1525 SGSSSSNS
+1525 
-1533 NGSGSDSGGREG
+1533 SDSGVSGGIGDSSITTQQG
-1545 SGNTSQQSS
+1545 SS
-1554 AHRFSYHFVDMSPAF
+1554 HRFSYHFVDMSPAF

-1588 PVFTRPQFLGST
+1588 PVFTRPQFFGST

-1670 EAKAKAKAQAQAK
+1670 EAKAKAQAK

-1694 NPTSQGSNCSSEAT
+1694 TPTSQGSNCSSEAT
-1708 AEASTTQGSTTANT
+1708 AEASTTQGSTTTNT
-1722 AANHVHKAKALLRSC
+1722 AANHVHKATALLRSC

-1753 KAFITVM
+1753 KAVITVM

-1771 ALECLLVLLMTVVV
+1771 AFECLLVLLMTVAV

-1822 LNTEIAINESFGSRS
+1822 LNTEITINESFWSRS

-1855 TTGLLLGQNFSLI
+1855 TTGLLLGQHFSLI

>member
-45 LALRIAM
+45 WALRIAM

-112 ETRSYFGGRILFTPQ
+112 ETRSYFCGRILFTPQ

-133 KGQSK
+133 KGQSRGK
-138 AKSKQ
+138 AK
-143 QPQSESGAQPQ
+143 PQSESGAQPQ

-235 KDLLAQTAAI
+235 KDLLAQTAAS

-490 QANNRPRN
+490 QANNHPRN
-498 FDLTSVLSIDT
+498 YDLTSVLSRDR

-514 TTPASLRAESKG
+514 NTPASLRAESKG

-537 GAGTKQCQGGTPL
+537 GAGAKQCQGGTPL

-665 KDPKLQKRC
+665 KDPKLQRRC

-740 KELAVNTAVEAPEGR
+740 KAISVNTAAESSKGR
-755 SKAHSDDSVSA
+755 SNAHTDDSVSA
-766 EQTKTQT
+766 GQDQAQT

-794 QNVATEELEAM
+794 QNVASEELEAM
-805 STTGVSYFADSLNDQ
+805 STTGVSYFADTLNDQ
-820 SNSVV
+820 DNSVV

-830 LHSNEELM
+830 LHSSEELM
-838 SYQLKA
+838 SSQLKA

-853 ASASASASAAD
+853 ASASASATD
-864 ADNCN
+864 TD
-869 GNSNSS
+869 NSNGKCS
-875 VADLDNTESA
+875 VADLDNTGLDSA
-885 AAESAPDTAK
+885 AAESAPDAAK
-895 ATTSRAKRTRRT
+895 ATTSRAKLTRRT
-907 STKKTATK
+907 STKKTAT
-915 EQDINT
+915 
-921 SAETVG
+921 AET
-927 TAGTVGSARSTS
+927 AGIAATS
-939 EGNASDIH
+939 EGTASELH

-957 SASFSAHQDTPDADI
+957 SANFSAHSDTTDADI
-972 SESTTESKKT
+972 GESSTENKKT
-982 NSRGRK
+982 TARGRK

-1026 SYGVDQIIIISTM
+1026 SYGVDQIITISTM

-1173 SNEAASQIIANCNNL
+1173 SAEAASQIIANCNNL

-1214 SSSQSRSEGVAL
+1214 SSSQSRSEGLAL

-1273 LTTSTKASNA
+1273 LTTSAKASNT
-1283 LNSSNAESSDTA
+1283 LNPSNAEIPDTA
-1295 GLVDPSSLAGAA
+1295 GPAGPACPAGIA
-1307 ASPASTASSDS
+1307 ASPASAASSASPDS
-1318 FAGSASTSV
+1318 FAGSASTFV
-1327 DDSQGSSIPS
+1327 GDGQGSADPS
-1337 SSSSPSSL
+1337 SSSSP
-1345 NSYGSPDISNASNA
+1345 NSCGSPDT

-1370 RRAGSTSSTAD
+1370 RRAGSTSCTAD

-1410 QWQSTAQSAFAS
+1410 QWQSTSQSAFAS

-1438 RSDCVDQAVPPQQP
+1438 RSDCVDQAVPPLQP
-1452 ESAQTEQSAPDP
+1452 ESAQTEQSVPDS
-1464 ALGAAMATASAAAEA
+1464 ALGAATATAAATAEA
-1479 ATAAADTAAFTA
+1479 AAAAADTAAPTA

-1505 FVAPNSAMSG
+1505 FAAPNSAMSG
-1515 SGMGRDIGSG
+1515 SG
-1525 SGSSSSNS
+1525 SSNS
-1533 NGSGSDSGGREG
+1533 SGSDSGDSGNSGNSDSGDSSGSTRDSGVRDG

-1588 PVFTRPQFLGST
+1588 PVFTQPQFLGST

-1670 EAKAKAKAQAQAK
+1670 EAKAKAQAKAK
-1683 AKEQAQQAQTE
+1683 AKEQAQQSQQAQAETAAA
-1694 NPTSQGSNCSSEAT
+1694 QGSNCSSEAT
-1708 AEASTTQGSTTANT
+1708 AEASTPQGSTTANT
-1722 AANHVHKAKALLRSC
+1722 AANHIHKAKVFLRSC

-1742 PSLRKFGIWLL
+1742 PSLKKFGIWLL
-1753 KAFITVM
+1753 KAVITVM

-1822 LNTEIAINESFGSRS
+1822 LNTEIAINESFWSRS

>member
-1 MKKSLFPECHRLGSA
+1 MRALFPECHRLGSA

-45 LALRIAM
+45 WALRIAM

-81 FSCVCHYAL
+81 FSCVCQYAL

-133 KGQSK
+133 KGHSK
-138 AKSKQ
+138 AKPKQ
-143 QPQSESGAQPQ
+143 QPQPEAQ
-154 AESQPDPEQQ
+154 AEAQTDPEFEAPQQ
-164 PQKHSDPEPEQQS
+164 PESDQQS
-177 AGATDTAANQSASA
+177 ACASDTAANKSASDSA
-191 CNQDRAGQTE
+191 DKQDSADKSE
-201 QPTEQGQ
+201 QPK
-208 DEQRSWKQR
+208 EQRSWTQR

-235 KDLLAQTAAI
+235 KDLLAQTAAS

-282 LTSFQVPELSQIAGK
+282 LTSFQVPVLSQIAKK

-475 AAIQERQERMGIAAA
+475 AAIQERQQRMGIAAA
-490 QANNRPRN
+490 QANNHPRN
-498 FDLTSVLSIDT
+498 YDLTSVLSRDL

-531 SMSSLG
+531 SMSSLVTG
-537 GAGTKQCQGGTPL
+537 EPQSGAGVAGVQQGQGGTPL

-665 KDPKLQKRC
+665 KDPKLQRRC

-685 TGNTASMSEQEAL
+685 AGNTASMSEQEAL
-698 EVLERMEVKEA
+698 AVLERMEEQANQDAAEA
-709 AESSAHQDDLAVFG
+709 AEHQDDLAVFG

-740 KELAVNTAVEAPEGR
+740 KAIAVNTAAESQETHAD
-755 SKAHSDDSVSA
+755 STSTDDSVSA
-766 EQTKTQT
+766 EQTQT

-779 EPSSTELPASLLATV
+779 ESSSTELPASLLATV
-794 QNVATEELEAM
+794 QNVASEELEAM
-805 STTGVSYFADSLNDQ
+805 STTGVSYFADTLNDQ
-820 SNSVV
+820 DNSVV

-830 LHSNEELM
+830 LHSSEELM
-838 SYQLKA
+838 SSQLKA

-853 ASASASASAAD
+853 ASASATD
-864 ADNCN
+864 TD
-869 GNSNSS
+869 NSNGKGS
-875 VADLDNTESA
+875 VADLDNAEL
-885 AAESAPDTAK
+885 ESAPDSAK

-907 STKKTATK
+907 STKKTAT
-915 EQDINT
+915 
-921 SAETVG
+921 AET
-927 TAGTVGSARSTS
+927 AGIAATS
-939 EGNASDIH
+939 EGTASELH

-957 SASFSAHQDTPDADI
+957 SANFSAHQDTPDADI
-972 SESTTESKKT
+972 SESATESKKT
-982 NSRGRK
+982 TSRGRK
-988 SSSSKSSKTAS
+988 SSSSKSGKTAS
-999 TRGVSPASYTALL
+999 TKGVCPASYTALL

-1026 SYGVDQIIIISTM
+1026 SYGVDQIITISTM

-1173 SNEAASQIIANCNNL
+1173 SAEAASQIIANCNNL

-1231 TSRSVMQKESPLF
+1231 KHADP
-1244 PPSMLTQLPD
+1244 
-1254 FEFIARLANGS
+1254 IA
-1265 FYKGFIPL
+1265 
-1273 LTTSTKASNA
+1273 
-1283 LNSSNAESSDTA
+1283 
-1295 GLVDPSSLAGAA
+1295 
-1307 ASPASTASSDS
+1307 
-1318 FAGSASTSV
+1318 
-1327 DDSQGSSIPS
+1327 
-1337 SSSSPSSL
+1337 
-1345 NSYGSPDISNASNA
+1345 
-1359 SNVSHG
+1359 
-1365 SDSCY
+1365 
-1370 RRAGSTSSTAD
+1370 
-1381 YDDIYAQSQLVDLGY
+1381 
-1396 QPYQRANTSQTNKN
+1396 
-1410 QWQSTAQSAFAS
+1410 
-1422 QDSHSQAYGSA
+1422 
-1433 YEQTL
+1433 
-1438 RSDCVDQAVPPQQP
+1438 
-1452 ESAQTEQSAPDP
+1452 
-1464 ALGAAMATASAAAEA
+1464 
-1479 ATAAADTAAFTA
+1479 
-1491 TDTSAHFA
+1491 
-1499 DSPNEP
+1499 
-1505 FVAPNSAMSG
+1505 
-1515 SGMGRDIGSG
+1515 
-1525 SGSSSSNS
+1525 
-1533 NGSGSDSGGREG
+1533 
-1545 SGNTSQQSS
+1545 
-1554 AHRFSYHFVDMSPAF
+1554 
-1569 EKGGN
+1569 
-1574 RLDHEAKQL
+1574 
-1583 GGITP
+1583 
-1588 PVFTRPQFLGST
+1588 
-1600 DSFAFKNYSDDYYRA
+1600 
-1615 PHRASIEHPDNNTV
+1615 
-1629 TPIVLEALAESCNK
+1629 
-1643 FDREYVLAHPEA
+1643 
-1655 APKTGTL
+1655 
-1662 GLLVRLTQ
+1662 
-1670 EAKAKAKAQAQAK
+1670 
-1683 AKEQAQQAQTE
+1683 
-1694 NPTSQGSNCSSEAT
+1694 
-1708 AEASTTQGSTTANT
+1708 
-1722 AANHVHKAKALLRSC
+1722 
-1737 WQRLV
+1737 
-1742 PSLRKFGIWLL
+1742 
-1753 KAFITVM
+1753 
-1760 LSLPMLTLYQR
+1760 
-1771 ALECLLVLLMTVVV
+1771 
-1785 SFIGQG
+1785 
-1791 FTAFSELFGSM
+1791 
-1802 GQTLSYIGTMF
+1802 
-1813 SVLTSGVYE
+1813 
-1822 LNTEIAINESFGSRS
+1822 
-1837 WQVVIVYRDLW
+1837 
-1848 PVALSLL
+1848 
-1855 TTGLLLGQNFSLI
+1855 
-1868 AEMRHRSLMGLKK
+1868 
-1881 FTSFMGW
+1881 
-1888 PAVTL
+1888 
-1893 MILAAYVLAT
+1893 
-1903 AFVLC
+1903 
-1908 VEVSVLIAWLFT
+1908 
-1920 FNLGF
+1920 
-1925 STACFYTQ
+1925 
-1933 HLK
+1933 

>member
-45 LALRIAM
+45 WALRIAM

-138 AKSKQ
+138 VKSKQ

-235 KDLLAQTAAI
+235 KDLLAQTAAS

-498 FDLTSVLSIDT
+498 FDLTSVLSRDL

-537 GAGTKQCQGGTPL
+537 GAGAKQCQGGTPL

-665 KDPKLQKRC
+665 KDPKLQRRC

-740 KELAVNTAVEAPEGR
+740 KAISVNTAAESSKGR
-755 SKAHSDDSVSA
+755 SNAHTDDSVSA
-766 EQTKTQT
+766 GQDQAQT

-794 QNVATEELEAM
+794 QNVASEELEAM
-805 STTGVSYFADSLNDQ
+805 STTGVSYFADTLNDQ

-830 LHSNEELM
+830 LHSSEELM
-838 SYQLKA
+838 SSQLKA

-853 ASASASASAAD
+853 ASASASATD
-864 ADNCN
+864 TD
-869 GNSNSS
+869 NSNGKCS
-875 VADLDNTESA
+875 VADLDNTGLDSA
-885 AAESAPDTAK
+885 AAESAPDAAK

-907 STKKTATK
+907 STKNTAT
-915 EQDINT
+915 
-921 SAETVG
+921 AET
-927 TAGTVGSARSTS
+927 AGIAATS
-939 EGNASDIH
+939 EGTASELH

-957 SASFSAHQDTPDADI
+957 SANFSAHSDTTDADI
-972 SESTTESKKT
+972 GESSTENKKT
-982 NSRGRK
+982 TARGRK

-1026 SYGVDQIIIISTM
+1026 SYGVDQIITISTM

-1173 SNEAASQIIANCNNL
+1173 SAEAASQIIANCNNL

-1273 LTTSTKASNA
+1273 LTTSSKAGNA
-1283 LNSSNAESSDTA
+1283 LNSSNAASSDTA
-1295 GLVDPSSLAGAA
+1295 GLAGPASPAGTA
-1307 ASPASTASSDS
+1307 ASCASTASPDS

-1327 DDSQGSSIPS
+1327 DANQGSSTPSSPS
-1337 SSSSPSSL
+1337 SSSSSS
-1345 NSYGSPDISNASNA
+1345 SCGSPDT

-1370 RRAGSTSSTAD
+1370 RRTDSTSCTAD

-1410 QWQSTAQSAFAS
+1410 QWQSSSQSAFAS

-1438 RSDCVDQAVPPQQP
+1438 RSDCDSVDQAVPPLQP
-1452 ESAQTEQSAPDP
+1452 ESAQTEQSAPDS
-1464 ALGAAMATASAAAEA
+1464 ALGAATATASAAAEA
-1479 ATAAADTAAFTA
+1479 ADTAASTA
-1491 TDTSAHFA
+1491 MDTSAHFA
-1499 DSPNEP
+1499 ASPNEP
-1505 FVAPNSAMSG
+1505 FAAPNSAMSG
-1515 SGMGRDIGSG
+1515 SGSG
-1525 SGSSSSNS
+1525 SGSSGCC
-1533 NGSGSDSGGREG
+1533 GSGRDSGNSDSGDSSGSTRDSGVRDG

-1588 PVFTRPQFLGST
+1588 PVFTQPQFLGST
-1600 DSFAFKNYSDDYYRA
+1600 DSFAFKSYSDDYYRA

-1683 AKEQAQQAQTE
+1683 AKAKEQAQQAQAETAA
-1694 NPTSQGSNCSSEAT
+1694 SQGSNCSSEAT
-1708 AEASTTQGSTTANT
+1708 DEASTTQGSTTANT
-1722 AANHVHKAKALLRSC
+1722 AANHVHKATALLRSC

-1742 PSLRKFGIWLL
+1742 PSLKKLGIWLL
-1753 KAFITVM
+1753 KAVITVM

-1771 ALECLLVLLMTVVV
+1771 AFECLLVLLMTVAV

-1822 LNTEIAINESFGSRS
+1822 LNTEIAINESFWSRS
-1837 WQVVIVYRDLW
+1837 WQVLIVYRDLW

-1855 TTGLLLGQNFSLI
+1855 TTGLLLGQHFSLI

>member
-45 LALRIAM
+45 WALRIAM

-164 PQKHSDPEPEQQS
+164 PQKHSDPEQQS

-235 KDLLAQTAAI
+235 KDLLAQTAAS

-490 QANNRPRN
+490 QANNRTRN
-498 FDLTSVLSIDT
+498 FDLTSVLSRDT

-537 GAGTKQCQGGTPL
+537 GAGAKQCQGGTPL

-665 KDPKLQKRC
+665 KDPKLQRRC

-709 AESSAHQDDLAVFG
+709 AESSAHKDDLAVFG

-740 KELAVNTAVEAPEGR
+740 KAISVNTAAESSKGR
-755 SKAHSDDSVSA
+755 SNAHTDDSVSA
-766 EQTKTQT
+766 GQDQAQT

-794 QNVATEELEAM
+794 QNVASEELEAM
-805 STTGVSYFADSLNDQ
+805 STTGVSYFADTLNDQ

-830 LHSNEELM
+830 LHSSEELM
-838 SYQLKA
+838 SSQLKA

-853 ASASASASAAD
+853 ASASASATD
-864 ADNCN
+864 TD
-869 GNSNSS
+869 NSNGKCS
-875 VADLDNTESA
+875 VADLDNTGLDSA
-885 AAESAPDTAK
+885 AAESAPDAAK

-907 STKKTATK
+907 STKKTAT
-915 EQDINT
+915 
-921 SAETVG
+921 AET
-927 TAGTVGSARSTS
+927 AGIAATS
-939 EGNASDIH
+939 EGTASDLH
-947 VSGVASSANF
+947 VSGVASSANL
-957 SASFSAHQDTPDADI
+957 SANFSAHSDTTDADI
-972 SESTTESKKT
+972 SESATESKKT
-982 NSRGRK
+982 TARGRK

-1026 SYGVDQIIIISTM
+1026 SYGVDQIITISTM

-1173 SNEAASQIIANCNNL
+1173 SAEAASQIIANCNNL

-1214 SSSQSRSEGVAL
+1214 SSSQSRGEGLAL

-1273 LTTSTKASNA
+1273 LTTSTKASHT
-1283 LNSSNAESSDTA
+1283 LNPSNAESSDTA
-1295 GLVDPSSLAGAA
+1295 GLAGPASPAGTAASSASA
-1307 ASPASTASSDS
+1307 ASPDS

-1327 DDSQGSSIPS
+1327 DANQGSSTPSSPS
-1337 SSSSPSSL
+1337 SSSSSS
-1345 NSYGSPDISNASNA
+1345 SSSSCGSPDT

-1370 RRAGSTSSTAD
+1370 RRAGSTSCTAD

-1410 QWQSTAQSAFAS
+1410 QWQSTSQSAFAS
-1422 QDSHSQAYGSA
+1422 QDSHSQAYSSA

-1438 RSDCVDQAVPPQQP
+1438 RSDCVDQAVPPLQP
-1452 ESAQTEQSAPDP
+1452 ESAQTEQSVPDS
-1464 ALGAAMATASAAAEA
+1464 ALGAATDTAAAEA
-1479 ATAAADTAAFTA
+1479 AAAAADTAASTA

-1499 DSPNEP
+1499 ASPNEP
-1505 FVAPNSAMSG
+1505 FAAPNSAMSG

-1525 SGSSSSNS
+1525 SGSSSSCC
-1533 NGSGSDSGGREG
+1533 GSGSDSGD
-1545 SGNTSQQSS
+1545 SGNSDSGDSSGSTSDSGVRDGSDNTFQQSS

-1574 RLDHEAKQL
+1574 RLDHETKQL

-1588 PVFTRPQFLGST
+1588 PVFTRSQFLGST

-1683 AKEQAQQAQTE
+1683 AKEQAQQAQAETAA
-1694 NPTSQGSNCSSEAT
+1694 SQGSNCSSEAT

-1737 WQRLV
+1737 WQRLM

-1753 KAFITVM
+1753 KAVITVM

-1822 LNTEIAINESFGSRS
+1822 LNTEIAINESFWSRS

>member
-45 LALRIAM
+45 WALRIAM

-133 KGQSK
+133 KGQSRGK
-138 AKSKQ
+138 AKP
-143 QPQSESGAQPQ
+143 QPESGAQTE
-154 AESQPDPEQQ
+154 AEAQTDPEPDPEQQ

-223 HVGVLVSAATTE
+223 HVGVLVSAATTD
-235 KDLLAQTAAI
+235 KDLLAQTAAS

-498 FDLTSVLSIDT
+498 FDLTSVLSRDT

-537 GAGTKQCQGGTPL
+537 GAGAKQCQGGTPL

-665 KDPKLQKRC
+665 KDPKLQRRC

-740 KELAVNTAVEAPEGR
+740 KAIAVNTAAESSKGR
-755 SKAHSDDSVSA
+755 SNAHTDDSVSA
-766 EQTKTQT
+766 GQDQAQT

-794 QNVATEELEAM
+794 QNVASEELEAM
-805 STTGVSYFADSLNDQ
+805 STTGVSYFADTLNDQ
-820 SNSVV
+820 DNSVV

-838 SYQLKA
+838 SSQLKA

-853 ASASASASAAD
+853 ASASASASATD
-864 ADNCN
+864 TD
-869 GNSNSS
+869 NSNGKCS
-875 VADLDNTESA
+875 VADLDNTGLDSA
-885 AAESAPDTAK
+885 AAESAPDAAK

-907 STKKTATK
+907 GTKKTATK
-915 EQDINT
+915 EQDT
-921 SAETVG
+921 ETAAT
-927 TAGTVGSARSTS
+927 TAAS
-939 EGNASDIH
+939 EGNASDLH
-947 VSGVASSANF
+947 VSGAASSANF
-957 SASFSAHQDTPDADI
+957 SANFSAHQDTTDADI
-972 SESTTESKKT
+972 GESSTENKKT
-982 NSRGRK
+982 TARGRK

-1026 SYGVDQIIIISTM
+1026 SYGVDQIITISTM

-1062 LLGLLSSSEQKLP
+1062 LLGLLSSPEQKLP

-1173 SNEAASQIIANCNNL
+1173 SAEAASQIIANCNNL

-1273 LTTSTKASNA
+1273 LTTSTKASHT
-1283 LNSSNAESSDTA
+1283 LNPSNAESSDTA
-1295 GLVDPSSLAGAA
+1295 GLAGP
-1307 ASPASTASSDS
+1307 ASPAGTAASSASPDS
-1318 FAGSASTSV
+1318 FVG
-1327 DDSQGSSIPS
+1327 DGQGSSASSAPSTS
-1337 SSSSPSSL
+1337 SSSSSC
-1345 NSYGSPDISNASNA
+1345 GSPDT

-1370 RRAGSTSSTAD
+1370 RRAGSTSCTAD

-1410 QWQSTAQSAFAS
+1410 QWQSTSQSAFAS

-1438 RSDCVDQAVPPQQP
+1438 RSDCVDQAVPPLQP
-1452 ESAQTEQSAPDP
+1452 ESAQTEQSVPDS
-1464 ALGAAMATASAAAEA
+1464 ALGAATDTATAAAEA
-1479 ATAAADTAAFTA
+1479 AAAAADTAASTA
-1491 TDTSAHFA
+1491 TDTSAHCA
-1499 DSPNEP
+1499 GSPNEP

-1515 SGMGRDIGSG
+1515 SGIGIGIGSG
-1525 SGSSSSNS
+1525 SGSCCC
-1533 NGSGSDSGGREG
+1533 GSGRDSGNSDSGDSSGSTRDSGVRDG

-1588 PVFTRPQFLGST
+1588 PVFTRPQFFGST

-1694 NPTSQGSNCSSEAT
+1694 TPTSQGSNCSSEAT
-1708 AEASTTQGSTTANT
+1708 AEASTTQGSTTTNT
-1722 AANHVHKAKALLRSC
+1722 AANHVHKAIALLRSC

-1753 KAFITVM
+1753 KAVITVM

-1822 LNTEIAINESFGSRS
+1822 LNTEISINESFWSRS

>member
-45 LALRIAM
+45 WALRIAM

-143 QPQSESGAQPQ
+143 QPQSESGAQ
-154 AESQPDPEQQ
+154 AEVKVEAQTDPEPDPEQQ

-235 KDLLAQTAAI
+235 KDLLAQTAAS

-490 QANNRPRN
+490 QANNHPRN
-498 FDLTSVLSIDT
+498 FDLTSVLSRDL

-531 SMSSLG
+531 SMSSLVTGEPQSGAG
-537 GAGTKQCQGGTPL
+537 GAGVQQGQGGTPL

-665 KDPKLQKRC
+665 KDPKLQRRC

-740 KELAVNTAVEAPEGR
+740 KAISVNTAAESSKGR
-755 SKAHSDDSVSA
+755 SNAHTDDSVSV
-766 EQTKTQT
+766 EQAQT

-779 EPSSTELPASLLATV
+779 EPSSTVLPASLLATV

-838 SYQLKA
+838 SSQLKA

-853 ASASASASAAD
+853 ASASASAAD

-907 STKKTATK
+907 STKKTAT
-915 EQDINT
+915 
-921 SAETVG
+921 AET
-927 TAGTVGSARSTS
+927 AGIAATS
-939 EGNASDIH
+939 EGTASELH

-957 SASFSAHQDTPDADI
+957 SANFSAHSDTTDADI
-972 SESTTESKKT
+972 SESATESKKT
-982 NSRGRK
+982 TSRGRK

-1026 SYGVDQIIIISTM
+1026 SYGVDQIITISTM

-1173 SNEAASQIIANCNNL
+1173 SAEAASQIIANCNNL

-1214 SSSQSRSEGVAL
+1214 SSSQSRSEGLAL

-1273 LTTSTKASNA
+1273 LTTSTKAGNA
-1283 LNSSNAESSDTA
+1283 LNSSNAASSDTA
-1295 GLVDPSSLAGAA
+1295 GLAGPASPAGTA
-1307 ASPASTASSDS
+1307 ASCASTASPDS

-1327 DDSQGSSIPS
+1327 DANQGSSASSAPSTS
-1337 SSSSPSSL
+1337 SSSD
-1345 NSYGSPDISNASNA
+1345 SYGSPDISNAG
-1359 SNVSHG
+1359 NVSNG

-1410 QWQSTAQSAFAS
+1410 QWQSSSQSAFAS
-1422 QDSHSQAYGSA
+1422 QDSHSQAYSSA

-1438 RSDCVDQAVPPQQP
+1438 RSDCVDQAVPPLQP
-1452 ESAQTEQSAPDP
+1452 ESAQTEQSAPDS
-1464 ALGAAMATASAAAEA
+1464 ALGAATATASAAAEA
-1479 ATAAADTAAFTA
+1479 AAAAADTAAPTA

-1505 FVAPNSAMSG
+1505 FAAPNSAMSG
-1515 SGMGRDIGSG
+1515 NGSG
-1525 SGSSSSNS
+1525 SGSSGCC
-1533 NGSGSDSGGREG
+1533 GSGRDSGDSSGSTRDSGVREG
-1545 SGNTSQQSS
+1545 SGNTSQKSS

-1569 EKGGN
+1569 ERGGN

-1643 FDREYVLAHPEA
+1643 FDRDYVLAHPEA

-1670 EAKAKAKAQAQAK
+1670 EAKAKAQAK
-1683 AKEQAQQAQTE
+1683 AKEQAQQAQAETAA
-1694 NPTSQGSNCSSEAT
+1694 SQGSNCSSEAT
-1708 AEASTTQGSTTANT
+1708 AEASTTQGSTTTNT
-1722 AANHVHKAKALLRSC
+1722 AANHVHKAIALLRSC

-1753 KAFITVM
+1753 KAVITVM

-1771 ALECLLVLLMTVVV
+1771 AFECLLVLLMTVAV

-1822 LNTEIAINESFGSRS
+1822 LNTEISINESFWSRS

>member
-45 LALRIAM
+45 WALRIAM

-81 FSCVCHYAL
+81 FSCVCQYAL

-133 KGQSK
+133 KGHSK
-138 AKSKQ
+138 AKPKQ
-143 QPQSESGAQPQ
+143 PEPQ
-154 AESQPDPEQQ
+154 AQSQKQAEPQAQAQTDPEFEAPQQ
-164 PQKHSDPEPEQQS
+164 PEPEQQS
-177 AGATDTAANQSASA
+177 TCDTDTATNQSASA
-191 CNQDRAGQTE
+191 SADKQDSADKT
-201 QPTEQGQ
+201 
-208 DEQRSWKQR
+208 EQRSWTQR

-235 KDLLAQTAAI
+235 KDLLAQTAAS

-282 LTSFQVPELSQIAGK
+282 LTSFQVPVLSQIAKK

-498 FDLTSVLSIDT
+498 FDLTSVLSRDT

-537 GAGTKQCQGGTPL
+537 GAGAKQCQGGTPL

-665 KDPKLQKRC
+665 KDPKLQRRC

-740 KELAVNTAVEAPEGR
+740 KAIAVNTAAESSKGR
-755 SKAHSDDSVSA
+755 SNAHTDDSVSA
-766 EQTKTQT
+766 GQDQAQT

-779 EPSSTELPASLLATV
+779 EPSSTVLPASLLATV
-794 QNVATEELEAM
+794 QNVASEELEAM
-805 STTGVSYFADSLNDQ
+805 STTGVSYFADTLNDQ
-820 SNSVV
+820 DNSVV

-838 SYQLKA
+838 SSQLKA

-853 ASASASASAAD
+853 ASASASASATD
-864 ADNCN
+864 TD
-869 GNSNSS
+869 NSNGKCS
-875 VADLDNTESA
+875 VADLDNTGLDSA
-885 AAESAPDTAK
+885 AAESAPDAAK

-907 STKKTATK
+907 STKKTAT
-915 EQDINT
+915 
-921 SAETVG
+921 AET
-927 TAGTVGSARSTS
+927 AGIAATS
-939 EGNASDIH
+939 EGTASDLH
-947 VSGVASSANF
+947 MSGVASSTNFSANF
-957 SASFSAHQDTPDADI
+957 SAHSDTTDADI
-972 SESTTESKKT
+972 SESKTESKKT
-982 NSRGRK
+982 TSRGRK

-1026 SYGVDQIIIISTM
+1026 SYGVDQIITISTM

-1273 LTTSTKASNA
+1273 LTTSSKASNT
-1283 LNSSNAESSDTA
+1283 LNSSNAESADTA
-1295 GLVDPSSLAGAA
+1295 GLAGPASPTGTA
-1307 ASPASTASSDS
+1307 ASPASTASPDS

-1327 DDSQGSSIPS
+1327 GDGHSSSTPR
-1337 SSSSPSSL
+1337 SSSSPSSP
-1345 NSYGSPDISNASNA
+1345 NSYGSSDISNASNA
-1359 SNVSHG
+1359 GNANHG

-1370 RRAGSTSSTAD
+1370 RRADSTSSTAD

-1410 QWQSTAQSAFAS
+1410 QWQSSSQSAFAS

-1433 YEQTL
+1433 DEQTL
-1438 RSDCVDQAVPPQQP
+1438 RSDCDSVDQAVPPLQP
-1452 ESAQTEQSAPDP
+1452 ESAQTEQSAPDS
-1464 ALGAAMATASAAAEA
+1464 ALGAATATAEA
-1479 ATAAADTAAFTA
+1479 AAAAADTAASTA

-1499 DSPNEP
+1499 ASPNEP
-1505 FVAPNSAMSG
+1505 FAAPNSAMSG
-1515 SGMGRDIGSG
+1515 SGIGRDIGSG

-1574 RLDHEAKQL
+1574 RLDHETKQL

-1588 PVFTRPQFLGST
+1588 PVFTRSQFLGST

-1655 APKTGTL
+1655 APRTGTL

-1694 NPTSQGSNCSSEAT
+1694 TPTSQGSNCSSEAT

-1737 WQRLV
+1737 WQRLM

-1753 KAFITVM
+1753 KAVITVM

-1771 ALECLLVLLMTVVV
+1771 AFECLLVLLMTVVV

-1822 LNTEIAINESFGSRS
+1822 LNTEISINESFWSRS

>member
-45 LALRIAM
+45 WALRIAM

-235 KDLLAQTAAI
+235 KDLLAQTAAS

-498 FDLTSVLSIDT
+498 FDLTSVLSRVL

-537 GAGTKQCQGGTPL
+537 GAGAKQCQGGTPL

-665 KDPKLQKRC
+665 KDPKLQRRC

-740 KELAVNTAVEAPEGR
+740 KAISVNTAAESSKGR
-755 SKAHSDDSVSA
+755 SNAHTDDSVSA
-766 EQTKTQT
+766 GQDQAQT

-830 LHSNEELM
+830 LHSSEELM
-838 SYQLKA
+838 SSQLKA

-853 ASASASASAAD
+853 ASASASATD
-864 ADNCN
+864 TD
-869 GNSNSS
+869 NSNGKCS
-875 VADLDNTESA
+875 VADLDNTGLDSA
-885 AAESAPDTAK
+885 AAESAPDAAK

-907 STKKTATK
+907 STKKTAT
-915 EQDINT
+915 
-921 SAETVG
+921 AET
-927 TAGTVGSARSTS
+927 AGIAATS
-939 EGNASDIH
+939 EGTASELH

-957 SASFSAHQDTPDADI
+957 SANFSAHSDTTDADI
-972 SESTTESKKT
+972 SESATESKKT
-982 NSRGRK
+982 TARGRK

-1026 SYGVDQIIIISTM
+1026 SYGVDQIITISTM

-1273 LTTSTKASNA
+1273 LTTSTKADNA
-1283 LNSSNAESSDTA
+1283 LNPSNAESSEIA
-1295 GLVDPSSLAGAA
+1295 GLSGIESPAGTA
-1307 ASPASTASSDS
+1307 ASCASSASPDS
-1318 FAGSASTSV
+1318 FAGSTSSYSSFA
-1327 DDSQGSSIPS
+1327 DLQGSSAY
-1337 SSSSPSSL
+1337 SSPSAPS
-1345 NSYGSPDISNASNA
+1345 SCGSPDM
-1359 SNVSHG
+1359 SNVSKESMGSMESMGGMG

-1370 RRAGSTSSTAD
+1370 RREGSTSSTSSTNSTSSMRD

-1396 QPYQRANTSQTNKN
+1396 QPYQRANTSQTDKN
-1410 QWQSTAQSAFAS
+1410 LWQAAS
-1422 QDSHSQAYGSA
+1422 QGCHTQS

-1438 RSDCVDQAVPPQQP
+1438 RTDCDCVDQAVPPLQP
-1452 ESAQTEQSAPDP
+1452 EGCPTEPAAQAAQSASKS
-1464 ALGAAMATASAAAEA
+1464 ALGAASATDA
-1479 ATAAADTAAFTA
+1479 ATADAAATAADTAASTA
-1491 TDTSAHFA
+1491 TDTPSRCSAN
-1499 DSPNEP
+1499 PNEP
-1505 FVAPNSAMSG
+1505 FAAPNSAMSG
-1515 SGMGRDIGSG
+1515 SSGIGSG
-1525 SGSSSSNS
+1525 IGSSSS
-1533 NGSGSDSGGREG
+1533 SGGTSDSGV
-1545 SGNTSQQSS
+1545 SGGIGDSSSTTQQSS
-1554 AHRFSYHFVDMSPAF
+1554 SRHFSYHFVDMSPAF

-1574 RLDHEAKQL
+1574 RLDHEANQL

-1600 DSFAFKNYSDDYYRA
+1600 DSFAFKSYSDDYYRA

-1655 APKTGTL
+1655 APKQGAL
-1662 GLLVRLTQ
+1662 GLVVRLTQ
-1670 EAKAKAKAQAQAK
+1670 EAKAKAQAK
-1683 AKEQAQQAQTE
+1683 VQAQQAQAQAQAQAQPDSTDSKDSH
-1694 NPTSQGSNCSSEAT
+1694 NSSEAT
-1708 AEASTTQGSTTANT
+1708 AEASATQGSTTANT
-1722 AANHVHKAKALLRSC
+1722 AANHVHKATALLRSC

-1742 PSLRKFGIWLL
+1742 PSLKKLGIWIL
-1753 KAFITVM
+1753 KAVITVM

-1771 ALECLLVLLMTVVV
+1771 AFECLLVLLMTVAV

-1822 LNTEIAINESFGSRS
+1822 LNTEITINESFWSRS
-1837 WQVVIVYRDLW
+1837 WQVLIVYRDLW

-1855 TTGLLLGQNFSLI
+1855 TTGLLLGQHFSLI

>member
-1 MKKSLFPECHRLGSA
+1 M
-16 LKFLFSHH
+16 
-24 ASQGTLY
+24 
-31 DERDLLLGHGVDNL
+31 
-45 LALRIAM
+45 
-52 VLALCALFTI
+52 
-62 WLDMLL
+62 
-68 SPSVITALAFFVL
+68 
-81 FSCVCHYAL
+81 
-90 NLPRAGL
+90 
-97 TDALNSEARDAGRRY
+97 
-112 ETRSYFGGRILFTPQ
+112 
-127 GLKLRR
+127 
-133 KGQSK
+133 
-138 AKSKQ
+138 
-143 QPQSESGAQPQ
+143 
-154 AESQPDPEQQ
+154 
-164 PQKHSDPEPEQQS
+164 
-177 AGATDTAANQSASA
+177 
-191 CNQDRAGQTE
+191 
-201 QPTEQGQ
+201 
-208 DEQRSWKQR
+208 
-217 AQHWLS
+217 
-223 HVGVLVSAATTE
+223 LVSAATTE
-235 KDLLAQTAAI
+235 KDLLAQTAAS

-490 QANNRPRN
+490 QANNHPRN
-498 FDLTSVLSIDT
+498 FDLTSVLSRDT

-537 GAGTKQCQGGTPL
+537 GAGAKQCQGGTPL

-665 KDPKLQKRC
+665 KDPKLQRRC

-740 KELAVNTAVEAPEGR
+740 KELAVNTAAEALEGR

-779 EPSSTELPASLLATV
+779 AASEPSSTVLPASLLATV
-794 QNVATEELEAM
+794 QNVASEELEAM

-820 SNSVV
+820 DNSVV

-830 LHSNEELM
+830 LHSSEELM
-838 SYQLKA
+838 SSQLKA

-853 ASASASASAAD
+853 ASASASASATD
-864 ADNCN
+864 TD
-869 GNSNSS
+869 NSNGKCS
-875 VADLDNTESA
+875 VADLDNTGLDSA
-885 AAESAPDTAK
+885 AAESAPDAAK

-907 STKKTATK
+907 STKKTAT
-915 EQDINT
+915 
-921 SAETVG
+921 AET
-927 TAGTVGSARSTS
+927 AGIAATS
-939 EGNASDIH
+939 EGTASELH

-957 SASFSAHQDTPDADI
+957 YASFSAHQDTPDADI
-972 SESTTESKKT
+972 GESTTESKKT
-982 NSRGRK
+982 TSRGRK

-1026 SYGVDQIIIISTM
+1026 SYGVDQIITISTM

-1173 SNEAASQIIANCNNL
+1173 SAEAASQIIANCNNL

-1214 SSSQSRSEGVAL
+1214 SSSQSRSEGLAL

-1273 LTTSTKASNA
+1273 LTTSAKASNT
-1283 LNSSNAESSDTA
+1283 LNPSNAESSDTA
-1295 GLVDPSSLAGAA
+1295 GLAGPACPAGIA
-1307 ASPASTASSDS
+1307 ASPASAASSASPDS
-1318 FAGSASTSV
+1318 FAGSASTFV
-1327 DDSQGSSIPS
+1327 GDGQGSSASSSPS
-1337 SSSSPSSL
+1337 SSSSP
-1345 NSYGSPDISNASNA
+1345 NSCGSPDT

-1370 RRAGSTSSTAD
+1370 RRAGSTSCTAD

-1410 QWQSTAQSAFAS
+1410 QWQSTSQSAFAS

-1438 RSDCVDQAVPPQQP
+1438 RSDCVDQAVPPLQP
-1452 ESAQTEQSAPDP
+1452 ESAQTEQSVPDS
-1464 ALGAAMATASAAAEA
+1464 ALGAATDTATAAAEA
-1479 ATAAADTAAFTA
+1479 AAAAADTAASTA
-1491 TDTSAHFA
+1491 TDTSSHFA
-1499 DSPNEP
+1499 ASPNEP
-1505 FVAPNSAMSG
+1505 FAAPNSDMSG
-1515 SGMGRDIGSG
+1515 IGIGIGSG
-1525 SGSSSSNS
+1525 SGSSYCC
-1533 NGSGSDSGGREG
+1533 GSGRDSGNSDSGDSSGSTRDSGVRDG

-1588 PVFTRPQFLGST
+1588 PVFTRPQFFGST

-1662 GLLVRLTQ
+1662 GLLMRLTQ

-1694 NPTSQGSNCSSEAT
+1694 TPTSQGSNCSSEAT

-1722 AANHVHKAKALLRSC
+1722 AANHIHKAKVFLRSC

-1753 KAFITVM
+1753 KAVITVM

-1771 ALECLLVLLMTVVV
+1771 AFECLLVLLMTVAV

-1822 LNTEIAINESFGSRS
+1822 LNTEIAINESFWSRS

>member
-45 LALRIAM
+45 WALRIAI

-164 PQKHSDPEPEQQS
+164 PQTEQQS

-235 KDLLAQTAAI
+235 KDLLAQTAAS

-475 AAIQERQERMGIAAA
+475 AAIQERQERKGIAAA

-498 FDLTSVLSIDT
+498 FDLTSVLSRDT

-537 GAGTKQCQGGTPL
+537 GAGAKQCQGGTPL

-665 KDPKLQKRC
+665 KDPKLQRRC

-740 KELAVNTAVEAPEGR
+740 KAIAVNTAAESSKGR
-755 SKAHSDDSVSA
+755 SNAHTDDSVSA
-766 EQTKTQT
+766 GQDQAQT

-805 STTGVSYFADSLNDQ
+805 STTGVSYFADTLNDQ
-820 SNSVV
+820 DNSVV

-830 LHSNEELM
+830 LHSSEELM
-838 SYQLKA
+838 SSQLKA

-853 ASASASASAAD
+853 ASASASASATD
-864 ADNCN
+864 TD
-869 GNSNSS
+869 NSNGKCSA
-875 VADLDNTESA
+875 ADLDNTGLDSA
-885 AAESAPDTAK
+885 AAESAPDAAK

-907 STKKTATK
+907 STKKTAT
-915 EQDINT
+915 
-921 SAETVG
+921 AET
-927 TAGTVGSARSTS
+927 AGIAATS
-939 EGNASDIH
+939 EGTASELH

-957 SASFSAHQDTPDADI
+957 SANFSAHSDTTDADI

-1026 SYGVDQIIIISTM
+1026 SYGVDQIITISTM

-1173 SNEAASQIIANCNNL
+1173 SAEAASQIIANCNNL

-1273 LTTSTKASNA
+1273 LTTSSKAGNA
-1283 LNSSNAESSDTA
+1283 LNSSNAASSDTA
-1295 GLVDPSSLAGAA
+1295 GLAGPASPAGTA
-1307 ASPASTASSDS
+1307 ASCASTASTDS
-1318 FAGSASTSV
+1318 FVGSASTSV
-1327 DDSQGSSIPS
+1327 DANQGSSTPS
-1337 SSSSPSSL
+1337 SSSSSS
-1345 NSYGSPDISNASNA
+1345 SCGSPDT

-1370 RRAGSTSSTAD
+1370 RRAGSTSCTAD

-1410 QWQSTAQSAFAS
+1410 QWQSTSQSAFAS
-1422 QDSHSQAYGSA
+1422 QDSHSQAYSSA

-1438 RSDCVDQAVPPQQP
+1438 RSDCVDQAVPPLQP
-1452 ESAQTEQSAPDP
+1452 ESAQTEQSVPDS
-1464 ALGAAMATASAAAEA
+1464 ALGAATDTAAAEA
-1479 ATAAADTAAFTA
+1479 AAAAADTAASTA

-1499 DSPNEP
+1499 ASPNEP
-1505 FVAPNSAMSG
+1505 FAAPNSAMSG

-1525 SGSSSSNS
+1525 SGSSSSCC
-1533 NGSGSDSGGREG
+1533 GSGSDSGD
-1545 SGNTSQQSS
+1545 SGNSDSGDSSGSTSDSGVRDGSDNTFQQSS

-1574 RLDHEAKQL
+1574 RLDHETKQL

-1588 PVFTRPQFLGST
+1588 PVFTRSQFLGST

-1683 AKEQAQQAQTE
+1683 AKEQAQQAQAETAA
-1694 NPTSQGSNCSSEAT
+1694 SQGSNCSSEAT

-1737 WQRLV
+1737 WQRLM

-1753 KAFITVM
+1753 KAVITVM

-1822 LNTEIAINESFGSRS
+1822 LNTEIAINESFWSRS

>member
-45 LALRIAM
+45 WALRIAM

-235 KDLLAQTAAI
+235 KDLLAQTAAS

-498 FDLTSVLSIDT
+498 FDLTSVLSRDT

-537 GAGTKQCQGGTPL
+537 GAGAKQCQGGTPL

-665 KDPKLQKRC
+665 KDPKLQRRC

-740 KELAVNTAVEAPEGR
+740 KAIAVNTAAESPEGR
-755 SKAHSDDSVSA
+755 SNAHTDDSVSA
-766 EQTKTQT
+766 GQDQAQT

-779 EPSSTELPASLLATV
+779 EPASTELPASLLATV
-794 QNVATEELEAM
+794 QNVASEELEAM

-830 LHSNEELM
+830 LHFSEELM
-838 SYQLKA
+838 SSQLKA

-853 ASASASASAAD
+853 ASASASATD
-864 ADNCN
+864 TD
-869 GNSNSS
+869 NSNGKCS
-875 VADLDNTESA
+875 VADLDNTGLDSA
-885 AAESAPDTAK
+885 AAESAPDAAK

-907 STKKTATK
+907 STKKTAT
-915 EQDINT
+915 
-921 SAETVG
+921 AET
-927 TAGTVGSARSTS
+927 AGIAATS
-939 EGNASDIH
+939 EGTASDLH

-957 SASFSAHQDTPDADI
+957 SASFSAHQGTPDADI

-982 NSRGRK
+982 TSRGRK

-1026 SYGVDQIIIISTM
+1026 SYGVDQIITISTM

-1173 SNEAASQIIANCNNL
+1173 SAEAASQIIANCNNL

-1273 LTTSTKASNA
+1273 LTTSSKAGNA

-1295 GLVDPSSLAGAA
+1295 GLAGPASPAGTA
-1307 ASPASTASSDS
+1307 ASPASAASSAIPDS
-1318 FAGSASTSV
+1318 FVG
-1327 DDSQGSSIPS
+1327 DGQGSSTPS
-1337 SSSSPSSL
+1337 SSSSSS
-1345 NSYGSPDISNASNA
+1345 SCGSPDT

-1370 RRAGSTSSTAD
+1370 RRAGSTSCTAD

-1410 QWQSTAQSAFAS
+1410 QWQSTSQSAFAS
-1422 QDSHSQAYGSA
+1422 QDSHSQAYSSA

-1438 RSDCVDQAVPPQQP
+1438 RSDCVDQAVPPLQP
-1452 ESAQTEQSAPDP
+1452 ESAQTEQSVPDS
-1464 ALGAAMATASAAAEA
+1464 ALGAATDTAAAEA
-1479 ATAAADTAAFTA
+1479 AAAAADTAASTA

-1499 DSPNEP
+1499 ASPNEP
-1505 FVAPNSAMSG
+1505 FAAPNSAMSG

-1525 SGSSSSNS
+1525 SGSSSSCC
-1533 NGSGSDSGGREG
+1533 GSGSDSGD
-1545 SGNTSQQSS
+1545 SGNSDSGDSSGSTSDSGVRDGSDNTFQQSS

-1574 RLDHEAKQL
+1574 RLDHETKQL

-1588 PVFTRPQFLGST
+1588 PVFTRSQFLGST

-1683 AKEQAQQAQTE
+1683 AKEQAQQAQAETAA
-1694 NPTSQGSNCSSEAT
+1694 SQGSNCSSEAT

-1737 WQRLV
+1737 WQRLM

-1753 KAFITVM
+1753 KAVITVM

-1822 LNTEIAINESFGSRS
+1822 LNTEIAINESFWSRS